1 MTSTVSFKDKLK
13 QIFSVILW
21 DLKGCKASL
30 MVYTILASVFTVII
44 FTLVFVLTAD
54 QTSFSPL
61 FSTESSPKI
70 SLSEKMQVFQVIS
83 SAIIGFLTLIFAI
96 IYTVQIFSYMHN
108 KRKVDFYGSLPIS
121 RARLFLAKYG
131 AAYLFSIIPMLVFM
145 GIIAIASVCTGTLL
159 LPQVTNMYVNFIV
172 GTLACISAYG
182 FLSACCGT
190 TFNTVIMF
198 IAVCACYPLSMVFVR
213 AYIDAFFTGSYTGN
227 FSDSFITN
235 ALNPISAYFGNNL
248 IYWIIFSVVCIALG
262 TLLIMKRRS
271 ERAQTSFA
279 YYIPCHIIKV
289 IVSFLAGM
297 FLGTMFGAIN
307 VFGNGVGGFVF
318 GFILASAPTFLIVH
332 MIFYKGLKQIVR
344 TIPIYAGLAVV
355 VIVGVVLI
363 NLDVFGYNTYVPKSE
378 DVKSAGLICS
388 EYSTVGKNI
397 SKYYTKSAG
406 DFTDEADIKSII
418 NVHNEILTKKKT
430 NTTSKAKFS
439 SVWGSMLYN
448 TLREYAS
455 DEIITVAYKLNSGRT
470 VTRYYSKNLLEM
482 AATFDYE
489 PIDYTDDTYD
499 VDYGYSSSGFTQI
512 YTAAKPVLSS
522 KPYIMKYSGVANA
535 GLNEDFQVS
544 SVTVH
549 ALTKTYS
556 EDSVYSSTIENYG
569 EYSYDE
575 KEKDPKEIAEKNSIM
590 NDINAA
596 FKKDL
601 EADTAYLN
609 GVLYDPFALLY
620 NDDIFYD
627 SSNDE
632 DSVYSF
638 DSLKYI
644 REKYSKDY
652 VCKIQLT
659 YTNYDPEKAKKFIF
673 GTNSTEEYEY
683 YFVPKSYTNT
693 IEVLKKYG
701 LLKADYTLNKNSE
714 YFNVPEYGDYDTVY
728 ER

>member
-21 DLKGCKASL
+21 DLKGCKGSL

-54 QTSFSPL
+54 QTSFSSL
-61 FSTESSPKI
+61 FSTESSQKI

-83 SAIIGFLTLIFAI
+83 SAVIGFLTLIFAI

-131 AAYLFSIIPMLVFM
+131 AAYLFSIVPMLVFM
-145 GIIAIASVCTGTLL
+145 GIIAIASICTGTLL

-213 AYIDAFFTGSYTGN
+213 AYIDAFFTGAYTQT
-227 FSDSFITN
+227 FSKSFITN

-248 IYWIIFSVVCIALG
+248 IYWLVFSAACIAFG

-289 IVSFLAGM
+289 IVSFLTGM
-297 FLGTMFGAIN
+297 FLGTMFGSLN

-355 VIVGVVLI
+355 VIVGVALI

-378 DVKSAGLICS
+378 DVKSAGIILTQHYYPKDKNFSRVMSKSAEDFTSSSDIDS
-388 EYSTVGKNI
+388 IVKIHNNIINSKSTKLKSVGK
-397 SKYYTKSAG
+397 
-406 DFTDEADIKSII
+406 F
-418 NVHNEILTKKKT
+418 KT
-430 NTTSKAKFS
+430 
-439 SVWGSMLYN
+439 VWGFMLYN
-448 TLREYAS
+448 AFDDLSYDDVYA
-455 DEIITVAYKLNSGRT
+455 ITYKLNNGRKVNRFYSASMISLVNSMNT
-470 VTRYYSKNLLEM
+470 VYSDEYYYDDYGSLDTDGINKIANPLISSKTYVTKYSALMNSKANSELGAKYAEVTAM
-482 AATFDYE
+482 VKGSDYASESCINGQKSYFSNSEDEDYE
-489 PIDYTDDTYD
+489 SNKVI
-499 VDYGYSSSGFTQI
+499 
-512 YTAAKPVLSS
+512 
-522 KPYIMKYSGVANA
+522 
-535 GLNEDFQVS
+535 LNELNE
-544 SVTVH
+544 
-549 ALTKTYS
+549 AL
-556 EDSVYSSTIENYG
+556 
-569 EYSYDE
+569 
-575 KEKDPKEIAEKNSIM
+575 
-590 NDINAA
+590 
-596 FKKDL
+596 KKDF
-601 EADTAYLN
+601 EADDRYLN
-609 GVLYDPFALLY
+609 GVLYDPFGIIVDNSY
-620 NDDIFYD
+620 KYEYYD
-627 SSNDE
+627 GYSYSSSEEISPSEEIGSLPQIKQQFSND
-632 DSVYSF
+632 F
-638 DSLKYI
+638 
-644 REKYSKDY
+644 
-652 VCKIQLT
+652 VCKLKIEYKLGEKGFFDLTHSQCEYYYIPKT
-659 YTNYDPEKAKKFIF
+659 YTN
-673 GTNSTEEYEY
+673 TL
-683 YFVPKSYTNT
+683 
-693 IEVLKKYG
+693 EVLKKYG
-701 LLKADYTLNKNSE
+701 LINSDYTINKNSQFYNSYNYE
-714 YFNVPEYGDYDTVY
+714 Y
-728 ER
+728 

>member
-21 DLKGCKASL
+21 DLKGCKGSL

-54 QTSFSPL
+54 QTSFSSL

-83 SAIIGFLTLIFAI
+83 SAVIGFLTLIFAI

-131 AAYLFSIIPMLVFM
+131 AAYLFSIVPMLVFM
-145 GIIAIASVCTGTLL
+145 GIIAIASICTGTLL

-213 AYIDAFFTGSYTGN
+213 AYIDAFFTGAYTQT
-227 FSDSFITN
+227 FSKSFITN

-248 IYWIIFSVVCIALG
+248 IYWLVFSAACIAFG

-289 IVSFLAGM
+289 IVSFLTGM
-297 FLGTMFGAIN
+297 FLGTMFGSIN

-355 VIVGVVLI
+355 VIVGVALI

-378 DVKSAGLICS
+378 DVKSAGIILTQHYYPKDKNFSRVMSKSAEDFTSSSDIDS
-388 EYSTVGKNI
+388 IVKIHNNIINSKSTKLKSVGK
-397 SKYYTKSAG
+397 
-406 DFTDEADIKSII
+406 F
-418 NVHNEILTKKKT
+418 KT
-430 NTTSKAKFS
+430 
-439 SVWGSMLYN
+439 VWGFMLYN
-448 TLREYAS
+448 AFDDLSYDDVYA
-455 DEIITVAYKLNSGRT
+455 ITYKLNNGRKVNRFYSASMISLVNSMNT
-470 VTRYYSKNLLEM
+470 VYSD
-482 AATFDYE
+482 DY
-489 PIDYTDDTYD
+489 D
-499 VDYGYSSSGFTQI
+499 DYGYGSLDTDGI
-512 YTAAKPVLSS
+512 NKIANPLISS
-522 KPYIMKYSGVANA
+522 KTYVTKYSALMNSKANSELGA
-535 GLNEDFQVS
+535 KYAEVTAMVKGSDYASESCINGQKSYFSNSEDEDYESNKVILNELNE
-544 SVTVH
+544 
-549 ALTKTYS
+549 AL
-556 EDSVYSSTIENYG
+556 
-569 EYSYDE
+569 
-575 KEKDPKEIAEKNSIM
+575 
-590 NDINAA
+590 
-596 FKKDL
+596 KKDF
-601 EADTAYLN
+601 EADDRYLN
-609 GVLYDPFALLY
+609 GVLYDPFGIIVDNSY
-620 NDDIFYD
+620 NYEYYD
-627 SSNDE
+627 GYSYSSSEEISPSEEIGSLPQIKQQFSND
-632 DSVYSF
+632 F
-638 DSLKYI
+638 
-644 REKYSKDY
+644 
-652 VCKIQLT
+652 VCKLKIEYKLGEKGFFDLTHSQCEYYYIPKT
-659 YTNYDPEKAKKFIF
+659 YTN
-673 GTNSTEEYEY
+673 TL
-683 YFVPKSYTNT
+683 
-693 IEVLKKYG
+693 EVLKKYG
-701 LLKADYTLNKNSE
+701 LINSDYTINKNSQFYNSYNYE
-714 YFNVPEYGDYDTVY
+714 Y
-728 ER
+728 

>member
-21 DLKGCKASL
+21 DLKGCKGSL

-70 SLSEKMQVFQVIS
+70 SLSEKMQAFQVIS
-83 SAIIGFLTLIFAI
+83 SAVIGFLTLIFAI

-145 GIIAIASVCTGTLL
+145 GIIAIASICTGTLL

-213 AYIDAFFTGSYTGN
+213 AYIDAFFTGAYTQT
-227 FSDSFITN
+227 FSKSFITN

-248 IYWIIFSVVCIALG
+248 IYWIIFSIACVAFG

-289 IVSFLAGM
+289 IVSFLTGM
-297 FLGTMFGAIN
+297 FLGTMFGSLN

-355 VIVGVVLI
+355 VIVGVALI

-378 DVKSAGLICS
+378 DVKSAGIILTQHYYPKDKNFSRVMSKSAEDFTSSSDIDS
-388 EYSTVGKNI
+388 IVKIHNNIINSKSTKLKSVGK
-397 SKYYTKSAG
+397 
-406 DFTDEADIKSII
+406 F
-418 NVHNEILTKKKT
+418 KT
-430 NTTSKAKFS
+430 
-439 SVWGSMLYN
+439 VWGFMLYN
-448 TLREYAS
+448 AFDDLSYDDVYA
-455 DEIITVAYKLNSGRT
+455 ITYKLNNGRKVNRFYSASMISLVNSMNT
-470 VTRYYSKNLLEM
+470 VYSDEYYYDDYGSLDTDGINKIANPLISSKTYVTKYSALMNSKASSELGAKYAEVTAM
-482 AATFDYE
+482 VKGSDYASESCINGQKSYFSNSEDEDYE
-489 PIDYTDDTYD
+489 SNKVI
-499 VDYGYSSSGFTQI
+499 
-512 YTAAKPVLSS
+512 
-522 KPYIMKYSGVANA
+522 
-535 GLNEDFQVS
+535 LNELNE
-544 SVTVH
+544 
-549 ALTKTYS
+549 AL
-556 EDSVYSSTIENYG
+556 
-569 EYSYDE
+569 
-575 KEKDPKEIAEKNSIM
+575 
-590 NDINAA
+590 
-596 FKKDL
+596 KKDF
-601 EADTAYLN
+601 EADDRYLN
-609 GVLYDPFALLY
+609 GVLYDPFGIIVDNSY
-620 NDDIFYD
+620 NYEYYD
-627 SSNDE
+627 GYSYSSSEEISPSEEIGSLPQIKQQFSND
-632 DSVYSF
+632 F
-638 DSLKYI
+638 
-644 REKYSKDY
+644 
-652 VCKIQLT
+652 VCKLKIEYKLGEKGFFDLTHSQCEYYYIPKT
-659 YTNYDPEKAKKFIF
+659 YTN
-673 GTNSTEEYEY
+673 TL
-683 YFVPKSYTNT
+683 
-693 IEVLKKYG
+693 EVLKKYG
-701 LLKADYTLNKNSE
+701 LINSDYTINKNSQFYNSYNYE
-714 YFNVPEYGDYDTVY
+714 Y
-728 ER
+728 

>member
-21 DLKGCKASL
+21 DLKGCKGSL

-54 QTSFSPL
+54 QTSFSSL
-61 FSTESSPKI
+61 FSTESSQKI

-83 SAIIGFLTLIFAI
+83 SAVIGFLTLIFAI

-131 AAYLFSIIPMLVFM
+131 AAYLFSIVPMLVFM
-145 GIIAIASVCTGTLL
+145 GIIAIASICTGTLL

-213 AYIDAFFTGSYTGN
+213 AYIDAFFTGAYTQT
-227 FSDSFITN
+227 FSKSFITN

-248 IYWIIFSVVCIALG
+248 IYWLVFSAACIAFG

-289 IVSFLAGM
+289 IVSFLTGM
-297 FLGTMFGAIN
+297 FLGTMFGSLN

-355 VIVGVVLI
+355 VIVGVALI

-378 DVKSAGLICS
+378 DVKSAGIILTQHYYPKDKNFSRVMSKSAEDFTSSSDIDS
-388 EYSTVGKNI
+388 IVKIHNNIINSKSTKLKSVGK
-397 SKYYTKSAG
+397 
-406 DFTDEADIKSII
+406 F
-418 NVHNEILTKKKT
+418 KT
-430 NTTSKAKFS
+430 
-439 SVWGSMLYN
+439 VWGFMLYN
-448 TLREYAS
+448 AFDDLSYDDVYA
-455 DEIITVAYKLNSGRT
+455 ITYKLNNGRKVNRFYSASMISLVNSMNT
-470 VTRYYSKNLLEM
+470 VYSDEYYYDDYGSFDTDSINKIANPLISSKTYVTKYSALMNSKANSELGAKYAEVTAM
-482 AATFDYE
+482 VKGSDYAAESCINGQKSYFSNSEDEDYE
-489 PIDYTDDTYD
+489 SNKVI
-499 VDYGYSSSGFTQI
+499 
-512 YTAAKPVLSS
+512 
-522 KPYIMKYSGVANA
+522 
-535 GLNEDFQVS
+535 LNELNE
-544 SVTVH
+544 
-549 ALTKTYS
+549 AL
-556 EDSVYSSTIENYG
+556 
-569 EYSYDE
+569 
-575 KEKDPKEIAEKNSIM
+575 
-590 NDINAA
+590 
-596 FKKDL
+596 KKDF
-601 EADTAYLN
+601 EADDRYLN
-609 GVLYDPFALLY
+609 GVLYDPFGIIVDNSY
-620 NDDIFYD
+620 KYEYYD
-627 SSNDE
+627 GYSYSSSEEIGSLPQIKQQFSND
-632 DSVYSF
+632 F
-638 DSLKYI
+638 
-644 REKYSKDY
+644 
-652 VCKIQLT
+652 VCKLKIEYKLGEKGFFDLTHSQCEYYYIPKT
-659 YTNYDPEKAKKFIF
+659 YTN
-673 GTNSTEEYEY
+673 TL
-683 YFVPKSYTNT
+683 
-693 IEVLKKYG
+693 EVLKKYG
-701 LLKADYTLNKNSE
+701 LINSDYTINKNSQFYNSYNYE
-714 YFNVPEYGDYDTVY
+714 Y
-728 ER
+728 

>member
-21 DLKGCKASL
+21 DLKGCKGSL

-83 SAIIGFLTLIFAI
+83 STVIGFLTLIFAI

-145 GIIAIASVCTGTLL
+145 GIIAIASICTGTLL

-213 AYIDAFFTGSYTGN
+213 AYIDAFFTGAYTQT
-227 FSDSFITN
+227 FSKSFITN

-248 IYWIIFSVVCIALG
+248 IYWLVFSAACIAFG

-289 IVSFLAGM
+289 IVSFLTGM
-297 FLGTMFGAIN
+297 FLGTMFGSLN

-355 VIVGVVLI
+355 VIVGVALI

-378 DVKSAGLICS
+378 DVKSAGIILTQHYYPKDKNFSRVMSKSAEDFTSSSDIDS
-388 EYSTVGKNI
+388 IVKIHNNIINSKSTKLKSVGK
-397 SKYYTKSAG
+397 
-406 DFTDEADIKSII
+406 F
-418 NVHNEILTKKKT
+418 KT
-430 NTTSKAKFS
+430 
-439 SVWGSMLYN
+439 VWGFMLYN
-448 TLREYAS
+448 AFDDLSYDDVYA
-455 DEIITVAYKLNSGRT
+455 ITYKLNNGRKVNRFYSASMISLVNSMNT
-470 VTRYYSKNLLEM
+470 VYSDEYYYDDYGSFDTDGINKIANPLISSKTYVTKYSALMNSKANSELGAKYAEVTAM
-482 AATFDYE
+482 VKGSDYASESCINGQKSYFSNSEDEDYE
-489 PIDYTDDTYD
+489 SNKVI
-499 VDYGYSSSGFTQI
+499 
-512 YTAAKPVLSS
+512 
-522 KPYIMKYSGVANA
+522 
-535 GLNEDFQVS
+535 LNELNE
-544 SVTVH
+544 
-549 ALTKTYS
+549 AL
-556 EDSVYSSTIENYG
+556 
-569 EYSYDE
+569 
-575 KEKDPKEIAEKNSIM
+575 
-590 NDINAA
+590 
-596 FKKDL
+596 KKDF
-601 EADTAYLN
+601 EADDRYLN
-609 GVLYDPFALLY
+609 GVLYDPFGIIVDNSY
-620 NDDIFYD
+620 NYEYYD
-627 SSNDE
+627 GYSYSSSEEISPSEEIGSLPQIKQQFSND
-632 DSVYSF
+632 F
-638 DSLKYI
+638 
-644 REKYSKDY
+644 
-652 VCKIQLT
+652 VCKLKIEYKLGEKGFFDLTHSQCEYYYIPKT
-659 YTNYDPEKAKKFIF
+659 YTN
-673 GTNSTEEYEY
+673 TL
-683 YFVPKSYTNT
+683 
-693 IEVLKKYG
+693 EVLKKYG
-701 LLKADYTLNKNSE
+701 LINSDYTINKNSQFYNSYNYE
-714 YFNVPEYGDYDTVY
+714 Y
-728 ER
+728 

>member
-21 DLKGCKASL
+21 DLKGCKGSL

-54 QTSFSPL
+54 QTSFSSL

-83 SAIIGFLTLIFAI
+83 SAVIGFLTLIFAI

-131 AAYLFSIIPMLVFM
+131 AAYLFSIVPMLVFM
-145 GIIAIASVCTGTLL
+145 GIIAIASICTGTLL

-213 AYIDAFFTGSYTGN
+213 AYIDAFFTGAYTQT
-227 FSDSFITN
+227 FSKSFITN

-248 IYWIIFSVVCIALG
+248 IYWIIFSIACVAFG

-289 IVSFLAGM
+289 IVSFLTGM
-297 FLGTMFGAIN
+297 FLGTMFGSLN

-355 VIVGVVLI
+355 VIVGVALI

-378 DVKSAGLICS
+378 DVKSAGIILTQHYYPKDKNFSRVMSKSAEDFTSSSDIDS
-388 EYSTVGKNI
+388 IVKIHNNIINSKSTKLKSVGK
-397 SKYYTKSAG
+397 
-406 DFTDEADIKSII
+406 F
-418 NVHNEILTKKKT
+418 KT
-430 NTTSKAKFS
+430 
-439 SVWGSMLYN
+439 VWGFMLYN
-448 TLREYAS
+448 AFDDLSYDDVYA
-455 DEIITVAYKLNSGRT
+455 ITYKLNNGRKVNRFYSASMISLVNSMNT
-470 VTRYYSKNLLEM
+470 VYSDEYYYDDYGSFDTDGINKIANPLISSKTYVTKYSALMNSKANSELGAKYAEVTAM
-482 AATFDYE
+482 VKGSDYAAESCINGKKSYFSNSEDEDYE
-489 PIDYTDDTYD
+489 SNKVI
-499 VDYGYSSSGFTQI
+499 
-512 YTAAKPVLSS
+512 
-522 KPYIMKYSGVANA
+522 
-535 GLNEDFQVS
+535 LNELNE
-544 SVTVH
+544 
-549 ALTKTYS
+549 AL
-556 EDSVYSSTIENYG
+556 
-569 EYSYDE
+569 
-575 KEKDPKEIAEKNSIM
+575 
-590 NDINAA
+590 
-596 FKKDL
+596 KKDF
-601 EADTAYLN
+601 EADDRYLN
-609 GVLYDPFALLY
+609 GVLYDPFGIIVDNSY
-620 NDDIFYD
+620 KYEYYD
-627 SSNDE
+627 GYSYSSSEEISPSEEIGSLPQIKQQFSND
-632 DSVYSF
+632 F
-638 DSLKYI
+638 
-644 REKYSKDY
+644 
-652 VCKIQLT
+652 VCKLKIEYKLGEKGFFDLTHSQCEYYYIPKT
-659 YTNYDPEKAKKFIF
+659 YTN
-673 GTNSTEEYEY
+673 TL
-683 YFVPKSYTNT
+683 
-693 IEVLKKYG
+693 EVLKKYG
-701 LLKADYTLNKNSE
+701 LINSDYTINKNSQFYNSYNYE
-714 YFNVPEYGDYDTVY
+714 Y
-728 ER
+728 

>member
-21 DLKGCKASL
+21 DLKGCKGSL

-54 QTSFSPL
+54 QTSFSSL

-83 SAIIGFLTLIFAI
+83 SAVIGFLTLIFAI

-131 AAYLFSIIPMLVFM
+131 AAYLFSIVPMLVFM
-145 GIIAIASVCTGTLL
+145 GIIAIASICTGTLL

-213 AYIDAFFTGSYTGN
+213 AYIDAFFTGAYTQT
-227 FSDSFITN
+227 FSKSFITN

-248 IYWIIFSVVCIALG
+248 IYWLVFSAACIAFG

-289 IVSFLAGM
+289 IVSFLTGM
-297 FLGTMFGAIN
+297 FLGTMFGSLN

-355 VIVGVVLI
+355 VIVGVALI

-378 DVKSAGLICS
+378 DVKSAGIILTQHYYPKDKNFSRVMSKSAEDFTSSSDIDS
-388 EYSTVGKNI
+388 IVKIHNNIINSKSTKLKSVGK
-397 SKYYTKSAG
+397 
-406 DFTDEADIKSII
+406 F
-418 NVHNEILTKKKT
+418 KT
-430 NTTSKAKFS
+430 
-439 SVWGSMLYN
+439 VWGFMLYN
-448 TLREYAS
+448 AFDDLSYDDVYA
-455 DEIITVAYKLNSGRT
+455 ITYKLNNGRKVNRFYSASMISLVNSMNT
-470 VTRYYSKNLLEM
+470 VYSDEYYYDDYGSLDTDGINKIANPLISSKTYVTKYSALMNSKANSELGAKYAEVTAM
-482 AATFDYE
+482 VKGSDYAAESCINGQKSYFSNSEDEDYE
-489 PIDYTDDTYD
+489 SNKVI
-499 VDYGYSSSGFTQI
+499 
-512 YTAAKPVLSS
+512 
-522 KPYIMKYSGVANA
+522 
-535 GLNEDFQVS
+535 LNELNE
-544 SVTVH
+544 
-549 ALTKTYS
+549 AL
-556 EDSVYSSTIENYG
+556 
-569 EYSYDE
+569 
-575 KEKDPKEIAEKNSIM
+575 
-590 NDINAA
+590 
-596 FKKDL
+596 KKDF
-601 EADTAYLN
+601 EADDRYLN
-609 GVLYDPFALLY
+609 GVLYDPFGIIVDNSY
-620 NDDIFYD
+620 NYEYYD
-627 SSNDE
+627 GYSYSSSEEISPSEEIGSLPQIKQQFSND
-632 DSVYSF
+632 F
-638 DSLKYI
+638 
-644 REKYSKDY
+644 
-652 VCKIQLT
+652 VCKLKIEYKLGEKGFFDLTHSQCEYYYIPKT
-659 YTNYDPEKAKKFIF
+659 YTN
-673 GTNSTEEYEY
+673 TL
-683 YFVPKSYTNT
+683 
-693 IEVLKKYG
+693 EVLKKYG
-701 LLKADYTLNKNSE
+701 LINSDYTINKNSQFYNSYNYE
-714 YFNVPEYGDYDTVY
+714 Y
-728 ER
+728 

>member
-21 DLKGCKASL
+21 DLKGCKGSL

-54 QTSFSPL
+54 QTSFSSL

-83 SAIIGFLTLIFAI
+83 STVIGFLTLIFAI

-145 GIIAIASVCTGTLL
+145 GIIAIASICTGTLL

-213 AYIDAFFTGSYTGN
+213 AYIDAFFTGAYTQT
-227 FSDSFITN
+227 FSKSFITN

-248 IYWIIFSVVCIALG
+248 IYWLVFSAACIAFG

-289 IVSFLAGM
+289 IVSFLTGM
-297 FLGTMFGAIN
+297 FLGTMFGSLN

-355 VIVGVVLI
+355 VIVGVALI

-378 DVKSAGLICS
+378 DVKSAGIILTQHYYPKDKNFSRVMSKSAEDFTSSSDIDS
-388 EYSTVGKNI
+388 IVKIHNNIINSKSTKLKSVGK
-397 SKYYTKSAG
+397 
-406 DFTDEADIKSII
+406 F
-418 NVHNEILTKKKT
+418 KT
-430 NTTSKAKFS
+430 
-439 SVWGSMLYN
+439 VWGFMLYN
-448 TLREYAS
+448 AFDDLSYDDVYA
-455 DEIITVAYKLNSGRT
+455 ITYKLNNGRKVNRFYSASMISLVNSMNT
-470 VTRYYSKNLLEM
+470 VYSDEYYYDDYGSFDTDGINKIANPLISSKTYVTKYSALMNSKANSELGAKYAEVTAM
-482 AATFDYE
+482 VKGSDYASESCINGQKSYFSNSEDEDYE
-489 PIDYTDDTYD
+489 SNKVI
-499 VDYGYSSSGFTQI
+499 
-512 YTAAKPVLSS
+512 
-522 KPYIMKYSGVANA
+522 
-535 GLNEDFQVS
+535 LNELNE
-544 SVTVH
+544 
-549 ALTKTYS
+549 AL
-556 EDSVYSSTIENYG
+556 
-569 EYSYDE
+569 
-575 KEKDPKEIAEKNSIM
+575 
-590 NDINAA
+590 
-596 FKKDL
+596 KKDF
-601 EADTAYLN
+601 EADDRYLN
-609 GVLYDPFALLY
+609 GVLYDPFGIIVDNSY
-620 NDDIFYD
+620 NYEYYD
-627 SSNDE
+627 GYSYSSSEEISPSEEIGSLPQIKQQFSND
-632 DSVYSF
+632 F
-638 DSLKYI
+638 
-644 REKYSKDY
+644 
-652 VCKIQLT
+652 VCKLKIEYKLGEKGFFDLTHSQCEYYYIPKT
-659 YTNYDPEKAKKFIF
+659 YTN
-673 GTNSTEEYEY
+673 TL
-683 YFVPKSYTNT
+683 
-693 IEVLKKYG
+693 EVLKKYG
-701 LLKADYTLNKNSE
+701 LINSDYTINKNSQFYNSYNYE
-714 YFNVPEYGDYDTVY
+714 Y
-728 ER
+728 

>member
-21 DLKGCKASL
+21 DLKGCKGSL

-54 QTSFSPL
+54 QTSFSSL

-83 SAIIGFLTLIFAI
+83 SAVIGFLTLIFAI

-131 AAYLFSIIPMLVFM
+131 AAYLFSIVPMLVFM
-145 GIIAIASVCTGTLL
+145 GIIAIASICTGTLL

-213 AYIDAFFTGSYTGN
+213 AYIDAFFTGAYTQT
-227 FSDSFITN
+227 FSKSFITN

-248 IYWIIFSVVCIALG
+248 IYWLVFSAACIAFG

-289 IVSFLAGM
+289 IVSFLTGM
-297 FLGTMFGAIN
+297 FLGTMFGSLN

-355 VIVGVVLI
+355 VIVGVALI

-378 DVKSAGLICS
+378 DVKSAGIILTQHYYPKDKNFSRVMSKSAEDFTSSSDIDS
-388 EYSTVGKNI
+388 IVKIHNNIINSKSTKLKSVGK
-397 SKYYTKSAG
+397 
-406 DFTDEADIKSII
+406 F
-418 NVHNEILTKKKT
+418 KT
-430 NTTSKAKFS
+430 
-439 SVWGSMLYN
+439 VWGFMLYN
-448 TLREYAS
+448 AFDDLSYDDVYA
-455 DEIITVAYKLNSGRT
+455 ITYKLNNGRKVNRFYSASMISLVNSMNT
-470 VTRYYSKNLLEM
+470 VYSD
-482 AATFDYE
+482 DY
-489 PIDYTDDTYD
+489 D
-499 VDYGYSSSGFTQI
+499 DYGYGYGYGSLDTDGI
-512 YTAAKPVLSS
+512 NKIANPLISS
-522 KPYIMKYSGVANA
+522 KTYVTKYSALMNSKANSELGA
-535 GLNEDFQVS
+535 KYAEVTAMVKGSDYAAESCINGQKSYFSNSEDEDYESNKVILNELNE
-544 SVTVH
+544 
-549 ALTKTYS
+549 AL
-556 EDSVYSSTIENYG
+556 
-569 EYSYDE
+569 
-575 KEKDPKEIAEKNSIM
+575 
-590 NDINAA
+590 
-596 FKKDL
+596 KKDF
-601 EADTAYLN
+601 EADDRYLN
-609 GVLYDPFALLY
+609 GVLYDPFGIIVDNSY
-620 NDDIFYD
+620 NYEYYD
-627 SSNDE
+627 GYSYSSSEEISPSEEIGSLPQIKQQFSND
-632 DSVYSF
+632 F
-638 DSLKYI
+638 
-644 REKYSKDY
+644 
-652 VCKIQLT
+652 VCKLKIEYKLGEKGFFDLTHSQCEYYYIPKT
-659 YTNYDPEKAKKFIF
+659 YTN
-673 GTNSTEEYEY
+673 TL
-683 YFVPKSYTNT
+683 
-693 IEVLKKYG
+693 EVLKKYG
-701 LLKADYTLNKNSE
+701 LINSDYTINKNSQFYKSYNYE
-714 YFNVPEYGDYDTVY
+714 Y
-728 ER
+728 

>member
-21 DLKGCKASL
+21 DLKGCKGSL

-54 QTSFSPL
+54 QTSFSSL
-61 FSTESSPKI
+61 FSTESSQKI

-83 SAIIGFLTLIFAI
+83 SAVIGFLTLIFAI

-145 GIIAIASVCTGTLL
+145 GIIAIASICTGTLL

-213 AYIDAFFTGSYTGN
+213 AYIDAFFTGAYTQT
-227 FSDSFITN
+227 FSKSFITN

-248 IYWIIFSVVCIALG
+248 IYWLVFSAACIAFG

-289 IVSFLAGM
+289 IVSFLTGM
-297 FLGTMFGAIN
+297 FLGTMFGSLN

-355 VIVGVVLI
+355 VIVGVALI

-378 DVKSAGLICS
+378 DVKSAGIILTQHYYPKDKNFSRVMSKSAEDFTSSSDIDS
-388 EYSTVGKNI
+388 IVKIHNNIINSKSTKLKSVGK
-397 SKYYTKSAG
+397 
-406 DFTDEADIKSII
+406 F
-418 NVHNEILTKKKT
+418 KT
-430 NTTSKAKFS
+430 
-439 SVWGSMLYN
+439 VWGFMLYN
-448 TLREYAS
+448 AFDDLSYDDVYA
-455 DEIITVAYKLNSGRT
+455 ITYKLNNGRKVNRFYSASMISLVNSMNT
-470 VTRYYSKNLLEM
+470 VYSDDYYDDYDLDTDGINKIANPLISSKTYVTKYSALMNSKANSELGAKYAEVTAM
-482 AATFDYE
+482 VKGSDYASESCINGQKSYFSNSEDEDYE
-489 PIDYTDDTYD
+489 SNKVI
-499 VDYGYSSSGFTQI
+499 
-512 YTAAKPVLSS
+512 
-522 KPYIMKYSGVANA
+522 
-535 GLNEDFQVS
+535 LNELNE
-544 SVTVH
+544 
-549 ALTKTYS
+549 AL
-556 EDSVYSSTIENYG
+556 
-569 EYSYDE
+569 
-575 KEKDPKEIAEKNSIM
+575 
-590 NDINAA
+590 
-596 FKKDL
+596 KKDF
-601 EADTAYLN
+601 EADDRYLN
-609 GVLYDPFALLY
+609 GVLYDPFGIIVDNSY
-620 NDDIFYD
+620 NYEYYD
-627 SSNDE
+627 GYSYSSSEEISPSEEIGSLPQIKQQFSND
-632 DSVYSF
+632 F
-638 DSLKYI
+638 
-644 REKYSKDY
+644 
-652 VCKIQLT
+652 VCKLKIEYKLGEKGFFDLTHSQCEYYYIPKT
-659 YTNYDPEKAKKFIF
+659 YTN
-673 GTNSTEEYEY
+673 TL
-683 YFVPKSYTNT
+683 
-693 IEVLKKYG
+693 EVLKKYG
-701 LLKADYTLNKNSE
+701 LINSDYTINKNSQFYNSYNYE
-714 YFNVPEYGDYDTVY
+714 Y
-728 ER
+728 

>member
-21 DLKGCKASL
+21 DLKGCKGSL

-54 QTSFSPL
+54 QTSFSSL

-83 SAIIGFLTLIFAI
+83 SAVIGFLTLIFAI

-131 AAYLFSIIPMLVFM
+131 AAYLFSIVPMLVFM
-145 GIIAIASVCTGTLL
+145 GIIAIASICTGTLL

-213 AYIDAFFTGSYTGN
+213 AYIDAFFTGAYTQT
-227 FSDSFITN
+227 FSKSFITN

-248 IYWIIFSVVCIALG
+248 IYWIIFSIACVAFG

-289 IVSFLAGM
+289 IVSFLTGM
-297 FLGTMFGAIN
+297 FLGTMFGSLN

-355 VIVGVVLI
+355 VIVGVALI
-363 NLDVFGYNTYVPKSE
+363 NLDVLGYNTYVPKSE
-378 DVKSAGLICS
+378 DVKSAGIILTQHYYPKDKNFSRVMSKSAEDFTSSSDIDS
-388 EYSTVGKNI
+388 IVKIHNNIINSKSTKLKSVGK
-397 SKYYTKSAG
+397 
-406 DFTDEADIKSII
+406 F
-418 NVHNEILTKKKT
+418 KT
-430 NTTSKAKFS
+430 
-439 SVWGSMLYN
+439 VWGFMLYN
-448 TLREYAS
+448 AFDDLSYDDVYA
-455 DEIITVAYKLNSGRT
+455 ITYKLNNGRKVNRFYSASMISLVNSMNT
-470 VTRYYSKNLLEM
+470 VYSDEYYYDDYSSFDTDGINKIANPLISSKTYVTKYSALMNSKANSELGAKYAEVTAM
-482 AATFDYE
+482 VKGSDYASESCINGQKSYFSNSEDEDYE
-489 PIDYTDDTYD
+489 SNKVI
-499 VDYGYSSSGFTQI
+499 
-512 YTAAKPVLSS
+512 
-522 KPYIMKYSGVANA
+522 
-535 GLNEDFQVS
+535 LNELNE
-544 SVTVH
+544 
-549 ALTKTYS
+549 AL
-556 EDSVYSSTIENYG
+556 
-569 EYSYDE
+569 
-575 KEKDPKEIAEKNSIM
+575 
-590 NDINAA
+590 
-596 FKKDL
+596 KKDF
-601 EADTAYLN
+601 EADDRYLN
-609 GVLYDPFALLY
+609 GVLYDPFGIIVDNSY
-620 NDDIFYD
+620 NYEYYD
-627 SSNDE
+627 GYSYSSSEEISPSEEIGSLPQIKQQFSND
-632 DSVYSF
+632 F
-638 DSLKYI
+638 
-644 REKYSKDY
+644 
-652 VCKIQLT
+652 VCKLKIEYKLGEKGFFDLTHSQCEYYYIPKT
-659 YTNYDPEKAKKFIF
+659 YTN
-673 GTNSTEEYEY
+673 TL
-683 YFVPKSYTNT
+683 
-693 IEVLKKYG
+693 EVLKKYG
-701 LLKADYTLNKNSE
+701 LINSDYTINKNSQFYNSYNYE
-714 YFNVPEYGDYDTVY
+714 Y
-728 ER
+728 

>member
-21 DLKGCKASL
+21 DLKGCKGSL

-83 SAIIGFLTLIFAI
+83 STVIGFLTLIFAI

-145 GIIAIASVCTGTLL
+145 GIIAIASICTGTLL

-213 AYIDAFFTGSYTGN
+213 AYIDAFFTGAYTQT
-227 FSDSFITN
+227 FSKSFITN

-248 IYWIIFSVVCIALG
+248 IYWLVFSAACIAFG

-289 IVSFLAGM
+289 IVSFLTGM
-297 FLGTMFGAIN
+297 FLGTMFGSLN

-355 VIVGVVLI
+355 VIVGVALI

-378 DVKSAGLICS
+378 DVKSAGIILTQHYYPKDKNFSRVMSKSAEDFTSSSDIDS
-388 EYSTVGKNI
+388 IVKIHNNIINSKSTKLKSVGK
-397 SKYYTKSAG
+397 
-406 DFTDEADIKSII
+406 F
-418 NVHNEILTKKKT
+418 KT
-430 NTTSKAKFS
+430 
-439 SVWGSMLYN
+439 VWGFMLYN
-448 TLREYAS
+448 AFDDLSYDDVYA
-455 DEIITVAYKLNSGRT
+455 ITYKLNNGRKVNRFYSASMISLVNSMNT
-470 VTRYYSKNLLEM
+470 VYSD
-482 AATFDYE
+482 DY
-489 PIDYTDDTYD
+489 
-499 VDYGYSSSGFTQI
+499 DYGYGYGSLDTDGI
-512 YTAAKPVLSS
+512 NKIANPLISS
-522 KPYIMKYSGVANA
+522 KTYVTKYSALMNSKANSELGA
-535 GLNEDFQVS
+535 KYAVVTAMVKGSDYAAESCINGKKSYFSNSEDEDYESNKVILNELNE
-544 SVTVH
+544 
-549 ALTKTYS
+549 AL
-556 EDSVYSSTIENYG
+556 
-569 EYSYDE
+569 
-575 KEKDPKEIAEKNSIM
+575 
-590 NDINAA
+590 
-596 FKKDL
+596 KKDF
-601 EADTAYLN
+601 EADDRYLN
-609 GVLYDPFALLY
+609 GVLYDPFGIIVDNSY
-620 NDDIFYD
+620 NYEYYD
-627 SSNDE
+627 GYSYSSSEEISPSEEIGSLPQIKQQFSND
-632 DSVYSF
+632 F
-638 DSLKYI
+638 
-644 REKYSKDY
+644 
-652 VCKIQLT
+652 VCKLKIEYKLGEKGFFDLTHSQCEYYYIPKT
-659 YTNYDPEKAKKFIF
+659 YTN
-673 GTNSTEEYEY
+673 TL
-683 YFVPKSYTNT
+683 
-693 IEVLKKYG
+693 EVLKKYG
-701 LLKADYTLNKNSE
+701 LINSDYTINKNSQFYNSYNYE
-714 YFNVPEYGDYDTVY
+714 Y
-728 ER
+728 

>member
-21 DLKGCKASL
+21 DLKGCKGSL

-54 QTSFSPL
+54 QTSFSSL

-83 SAIIGFLTLIFAI
+83 SAVIGFLTLIFAI

-131 AAYLFSIIPMLVFM
+131 AAYLFSIVPMLVFM
-145 GIIAIASVCTGTLL
+145 GIIAIASICTGTLL

-213 AYIDAFFTGSYTGN
+213 AYIDAFFTGAYTQT
-227 FSDSFITN
+227 FSKSFITN

-248 IYWIIFSVVCIALG
+248 IYWIIFSIACVAFG

-289 IVSFLAGM
+289 IVSFLTGM
-297 FLGTMFGAIN
+297 FLGTMFGSLN

-355 VIVGVVLI
+355 VIVGVALI

-378 DVKSAGLICS
+378 DVKSAGIILTQHYYPKDKNFSRVMSKSAEDFTSSSDIDS
-388 EYSTVGKNI
+388 IVKIHNNIINSKSTKLKSVGK
-397 SKYYTKSAG
+397 
-406 DFTDEADIKSII
+406 F
-418 NVHNEILTKKKT
+418 KT
-430 NTTSKAKFS
+430 
-439 SVWGSMLYN
+439 VWGFMLYN
-448 TLREYAS
+448 AFDDLSYDDVYA
-455 DEIITVAYKLNSGRT
+455 ITYKLNNGRKVNRFYSASMISLVNSMNT
-470 VTRYYSKNLLEM
+470 VYSDEYYYDDYGSFDTDGINKIANPLISSKTYVTKYSALMNSKANSELGAKYAEVTAM
-482 AATFDYE
+482 VKGSDYASESCINGQKSYFSNSEDEDYE
-489 PIDYTDDTYD
+489 SNKVI
-499 VDYGYSSSGFTQI
+499 
-512 YTAAKPVLSS
+512 
-522 KPYIMKYSGVANA
+522 
-535 GLNEDFQVS
+535 LNELNE
-544 SVTVH
+544 
-549 ALTKTYS
+549 AL
-556 EDSVYSSTIENYG
+556 
-569 EYSYDE
+569 
-575 KEKDPKEIAEKNSIM
+575 
-590 NDINAA
+590 
-596 FKKDL
+596 KKDF
-601 EADTAYLN
+601 EADDRYLN
-609 GVLYDPFALLY
+609 GVLYDPFGIIVDNSY
-620 NDDIFYD
+620 NYEYYD
-627 SSNDE
+627 GYSYSSSEEISPSEEIGSLPQIKQQFSND
-632 DSVYSF
+632 F
-638 DSLKYI
+638 
-644 REKYSKDY
+644 
-652 VCKIQLT
+652 VCKLKIEYKLGEKGFFDLTHSQCEYYYIPKT
-659 YTNYDPEKAKKFIF
+659 YTN
-673 GTNSTEEYEY
+673 TL
-683 YFVPKSYTNT
+683 
-693 IEVLKKYG
+693 EVLKKYG
-701 LLKADYTLNKNSE
+701 LINSDYTINKNSQFYNSYNYE
-714 YFNVPEYGDYDTVY
+714 Y
-728 ER
+728 

>member
-21 DLKGCKASL
+21 DLKGCKGSL

-54 QTSFSPL
+54 QTSFSSL

-83 SAIIGFLTLIFAI
+83 SAVIGFLTLIFAI

-145 GIIAIASVCTGTLL
+145 GIIAIASICTGTLL

-213 AYIDAFFTGSYTGN
+213 AYIDAFFTGAYTQT
-227 FSDSFITN
+227 FSKSFITN

-248 IYWIIFSVVCIALG
+248 IYWIIFSIACVAFG

-289 IVSFLAGM
+289 IVSFLTGM
-297 FLGTMFGAIN
+297 FLGTMFGSLN

-355 VIVGVVLI
+355 VIVGVALI

-378 DVKSAGLICS
+378 DVKSAGIILTQHYYPKDKNFSRVMSKSAEDFTSSSDIDS
-388 EYSTVGKNI
+388 IVKIHNNIINSKSTKLKSVGK
-397 SKYYTKSAG
+397 
-406 DFTDEADIKSII
+406 F
-418 NVHNEILTKKKT
+418 KT
-430 NTTSKAKFS
+430 
-439 SVWGSMLYN
+439 VWGFMLYN
-448 TLREYAS
+448 AFDDLSYDDVYA
-455 DEIITVAYKLNSGRT
+455 ITYKLNNGRKVNRFYSASMISLVNSMNT
-470 VTRYYSKNLLEM
+470 VYS
-482 AATFDYE
+482 D
-489 PIDYTDDTYD
+489 
-499 VDYGYSSSGFTQI
+499 DYGYGYGSLDTDGI
-512 YTAAKPVLSS
+512 NKIANPLISS
-522 KPYIMKYSGVANA
+522 KTYVTKYSALMNSKANSELGA
-535 GLNEDFQVS
+535 KYAEVTAMVKGSDYASESCINGQKSYFSNSEDEDYESNKVILNELNE
-544 SVTVH
+544 
-549 ALTKTYS
+549 AL
-556 EDSVYSSTIENYG
+556 
-569 EYSYDE
+569 
-575 KEKDPKEIAEKNSIM
+575 
-590 NDINAA
+590 
-596 FKKDL
+596 KKDF
-601 EADTAYLN
+601 EADDRYLN
-609 GVLYDPFALLY
+609 GVLYDPFGIIVDNSY
-620 NDDIFYD
+620 KYEYYD
-627 SSNDE
+627 GYSYSSSEEISPSEEIGSLPQIKQQFSND
-632 DSVYSF
+632 F
-638 DSLKYI
+638 
-644 REKYSKDY
+644 
-652 VCKIQLT
+652 VCKLKIEYKLGEKGFFDLTHSQCEYYYIPKT
-659 YTNYDPEKAKKFIF
+659 YTN
-673 GTNSTEEYEY
+673 TL
-683 YFVPKSYTNT
+683 
-693 IEVLKKYG
+693 EVLKKYG
-701 LLKADYTLNKNSE
+701 LINSDYTINKNSQFYNSYNYE
-714 YFNVPEYGDYDTVY
+714 Y
-728 ER
+728 

>member
-21 DLKGCKASL
+21 DLKGCKGSL

-54 QTSFSPL
+54 QTSFSSL

-83 SAIIGFLTLIFAI
+83 SAVIGFLTLIFAI

-131 AAYLFSIIPMLVFM
+131 AAYLFSIVPMLVFM
-145 GIIAIASVCTGTLL
+145 GIIAIASICTGTLL

-213 AYIDAFFTGSYTGN
+213 AYIDAFFTGAYTQT
-227 FSDSFITN
+227 FSKSFITN

-248 IYWIIFSVVCIALG
+248 IYWIIFSIACVAFG

-289 IVSFLAGM
+289 IVSFLTGM
-297 FLGTMFGAIN
+297 FLGTMFGSLN

-355 VIVGVVLI
+355 VIVGVALI

-378 DVKSAGLICS
+378 DVKSAGIILTQHYYPKDKNFSRVMSKSAEDFTSSSDIDS
-388 EYSTVGKNI
+388 IVKIHNNIINSKSTKLKSVGK
-397 SKYYTKSAG
+397 
-406 DFTDEADIKSII
+406 F
-418 NVHNEILTKKKT
+418 KT
-430 NTTSKAKFS
+430 
-439 SVWGSMLYN
+439 VWGFMLYN
-448 TLREYAS
+448 AFDDLSYDDVYA
-455 DEIITVAYKLNSGRT
+455 ITYKLNNGRKVNRFYSASMISLVNSMNT
-470 VTRYYSKNLLEM
+470 VYSDEYYYDDYGSFDTDGINKIANPLISSKTYVTKYSALMNSKANSELGAKYAEVTAM
-482 AATFDYE
+482 VKGSDYAAESCINGQKSYFSNFEDEDYE
-489 PIDYTDDTYD
+489 SNKVI
-499 VDYGYSSSGFTQI
+499 
-512 YTAAKPVLSS
+512 
-522 KPYIMKYSGVANA
+522 
-535 GLNEDFQVS
+535 LNELNE
-544 SVTVH
+544 
-549 ALTKTYS
+549 AL
-556 EDSVYSSTIENYG
+556 
-569 EYSYDE
+569 
-575 KEKDPKEIAEKNSIM
+575 
-590 NDINAA
+590 
-596 FKKDL
+596 KKDF
-601 EADTAYLN
+601 EADDRYLN
-609 GVLYDPFALLY
+609 GVLYDPFGIIVDNSY
-620 NDDIFYD
+620 NYEYYD
-627 SSNDE
+627 GYSYSSSEEISPSEEIGSLPQIKQQFSND
-632 DSVYSF
+632 F
-638 DSLKYI
+638 
-644 REKYSKDY
+644 
-652 VCKIQLT
+652 VCKLKIEYKLGEKGFFDLTHSQCEYYYIPKT
-659 YTNYDPEKAKKFIF
+659 YTN
-673 GTNSTEEYEY
+673 TL
-683 YFVPKSYTNT
+683 
-693 IEVLKKYG
+693 EVLKKYG
-701 LLKADYTLNKNSE
+701 LINSDYTINKNSQFYNSYNYE
-714 YFNVPEYGDYDTVY
+714 Y
-728 ER
+728 

>member
-21 DLKGCKASL
+21 DLKGCKGSL

-54 QTSFSPL
+54 QTSFSSL

-83 SAIIGFLTLIFAI
+83 SAVIGFLTLIFAI

-131 AAYLFSIIPMLVFM
+131 AAYLFSIVPMLVFM
-145 GIIAIASVCTGTLL
+145 GIIAIASICTGTLL

-213 AYIDAFFTGSYTGN
+213 AYIDAFFTGAYTQT
-227 FSDSFITN
+227 FSKSFITN

-248 IYWIIFSVVCIALG
+248 IYWIIFSIACVAFG

-289 IVSFLAGM
+289 IVSFLTGM
-297 FLGTMFGAIN
+297 FLGTMFGSLN

-355 VIVGVVLI
+355 VIVGVALI

-378 DVKSAGLICS
+378 DVKSAGIILTQHYYPKDKNFSRVMSKSAEDFTSSSDIDS
-388 EYSTVGKNI
+388 IVKIHNNIINSKSTKLKSVGK
-397 SKYYTKSAG
+397 
-406 DFTDEADIKSII
+406 F
-418 NVHNEILTKKKT
+418 KT
-430 NTTSKAKFS
+430 
-439 SVWGSMLYN
+439 VWGFMLYN
-448 TLREYAS
+448 AFDDLSYDDVYA
-455 DEIITVAYKLNSGRT
+455 ITYKLNNGRKVNRFYSASMISLVNSMNT
-470 VTRYYSKNLLEM
+470 VYSDEYYYDDYGSLDTDGINKIANPLISSKTYVTKYSALMNSKANSELGAKYAEVTAM
-482 AATFDYE
+482 VKGSDYAAESCINGKKSYFSNSEDEDYE
-489 PIDYTDDTYD
+489 SNKVI
-499 VDYGYSSSGFTQI
+499 
-512 YTAAKPVLSS
+512 
-522 KPYIMKYSGVANA
+522 
-535 GLNEDFQVS
+535 LNELNE
-544 SVTVH
+544 
-549 ALTKTYS
+549 AL
-556 EDSVYSSTIENYG
+556 
-569 EYSYDE
+569 
-575 KEKDPKEIAEKNSIM
+575 
-590 NDINAA
+590 
-596 FKKDL
+596 KKDF
-601 EADTAYLN
+601 EADDRYLN
-609 GVLYDPFALLY
+609 GVLYDPFGIIVDNSY
-620 NDDIFYD
+620 KYEYYD
-627 SSNDE
+627 GYSYSSSEEISPSEEIGSLPQIKQQFSND
-632 DSVYSF
+632 F
-638 DSLKYI
+638 
-644 REKYSKDY
+644 
-652 VCKIQLT
+652 VCKLKIEYKLGEKGFFDLTHSQCEYYYIPKT
-659 YTNYDPEKAKKFIF
+659 YTN
-673 GTNSTEEYEY
+673 TL
-683 YFVPKSYTNT
+683 
-693 IEVLKKYG
+693 EVLKKYG
-701 LLKADYTLNKNSE
+701 LINSDYTINKNSQFYNSYNYE
-714 YFNVPEYGDYDTVY
+714 Y
-728 ER
+728 

>member
-21 DLKGCKASL
+21 DLKGCKGSL

-54 QTSFSPL
+54 QTSFSSL

-83 SAIIGFLTLIFAI
+83 STVIGFLTLIFAI

-145 GIIAIASVCTGTLL
+145 GIIAIASICTGTLL

-213 AYIDAFFTGSYTGN
+213 AYIDAFFTGAYTQT
-227 FSDSFITN
+227 FSKSFITN

-248 IYWIIFSVVCIALG
+248 IYWLVFSAACIAFG

-289 IVSFLAGM
+289 IVSFLTGM
-297 FLGTMFGAIN
+297 FLGTMFGSLN

-355 VIVGVVLI
+355 VIVGVALI

-378 DVKSAGLICS
+378 DVKSAGIILTQHYYPKDKNFSRVMSKSAEDFTSSSDIDS
-388 EYSTVGKNI
+388 IVKIHNNIINSKSTKLKSVGK
-397 SKYYTKSAG
+397 
-406 DFTDEADIKSII
+406 F
-418 NVHNEILTKKKT
+418 KT
-430 NTTSKAKFS
+430 
-439 SVWGSMLYN
+439 VWGFMLYN
-448 TLREYAS
+448 AFDDLSYDDVYA
-455 DEIITVAYKLNSGRT
+455 ITYKLNNGRKVNRFYSASMISLVNSMNT
-470 VTRYYSKNLLEM
+470 VYSDEYYYDDYGSFDTDGINKIANPLISSKTYVTKYSALMNSKANSELGAKYAEVTAM
-482 AATFDYE
+482 VKGSDYAAESCINGQKSYFSNSEDEDYE
-489 PIDYTDDTYD
+489 SNKVI
-499 VDYGYSSSGFTQI
+499 
-512 YTAAKPVLSS
+512 
-522 KPYIMKYSGVANA
+522 
-535 GLNEDFQVS
+535 LNELNE
-544 SVTVH
+544 
-549 ALTKTYS
+549 AL
-556 EDSVYSSTIENYG
+556 
-569 EYSYDE
+569 
-575 KEKDPKEIAEKNSIM
+575 
-590 NDINAA
+590 
-596 FKKDL
+596 KKDF
-601 EADTAYLN
+601 EADDRYLN
-609 GVLYDPFALLY
+609 GVLYDPFGIIVDNSY
-620 NDDIFYD
+620 NYEYYD
-627 SSNDE
+627 GYSYSSSEEISPSEEIGSLPQIKQQFSND
-632 DSVYSF
+632 F
-638 DSLKYI
+638 
-644 REKYSKDY
+644 
-652 VCKIQLT
+652 VCKLKIEYKLGEKGFFDLTHSQCEYYYIPKT
-659 YTNYDPEKAKKFIF
+659 YTN
-673 GTNSTEEYEY
+673 TL
-683 YFVPKSYTNT
+683 
-693 IEVLKKYG
+693 EVLKKYG
-701 LLKADYTLNKNSE
+701 LINSDYTINKNSQFYNSYNYE
-714 YFNVPEYGDYDTVY
+714 Y
-728 ER
+728 

>member
-21 DLKGCKASL
+21 DLRGCKGSL

-54 QTSFSPL
+54 QTSFSSL

-145 GIIAIASVCTGTLL
+145 GIIAIASICTGTLL

-213 AYIDAFFTGSYTGN
+213 AYIDAFFTGAYTQT
-227 FSDSFITN
+227 FSKSFITN

-248 IYWIIFSVVCIALG
+248 IYWLVFSAACIAFG

-289 IVSFLAGM
+289 IVSFLTGM
-297 FLGTMFGAIN
+297 FLGTMFGSIN

-355 VIVGVVLI
+355 VIVGVALI

-378 DVKSAGLICS
+378 DVKSAGIILTQHYYPKDKNFSRVMSKSAEDFTSSSDIDS
-388 EYSTVGKNI
+388 IVKIHNNIINSKSTKLKSVGK
-397 SKYYTKSAG
+397 
-406 DFTDEADIKSII
+406 F
-418 NVHNEILTKKKT
+418 KT
-430 NTTSKAKFS
+430 
-439 SVWGSMLYN
+439 VWGCMLYN
-448 TLREYAS
+448 AFDDLSYDEVYA
-455 DEIITVAYKLNSGRT
+455 ITYKLNNGRKVNRFYSASMISLINSWNT
-470 VTRYYSKNLLEM
+470 VYSDDYDDNYGSLDTNGINKIANPLISSKTYVTKYSALMNSKANSELGAKYAEVTAM
-482 AATFDYE
+482 VKGSDYASESCINGQKSYFSNSEDEDYE
-489 PIDYTDDTYD
+489 SNKVI
-499 VDYGYSSSGFTQI
+499 
-512 YTAAKPVLSS
+512 
-522 KPYIMKYSGVANA
+522 
-535 GLNEDFQVS
+535 LNELNE
-544 SVTVH
+544 
-549 ALTKTYS
+549 AL
-556 EDSVYSSTIENYG
+556 
-569 EYSYDE
+569 
-575 KEKDPKEIAEKNSIM
+575 
-590 NDINAA
+590 
-596 FKKDL
+596 KKDF
-601 EADTAYLN
+601 EADDRYLN
-609 GVLYDPFALLY
+609 GVLYDPFGIIVDNSY
-620 NDDIFYD
+620 KYEYYD
-627 SSNDE
+627 GYSYSSSEEISPSEEIGSLPQIKQQFSND
-632 DSVYSF
+632 F
-638 DSLKYI
+638 
-644 REKYSKDY
+644 
-652 VCKIQLT
+652 VCKLKIEYKLGEKGFFDLTHSQCEYYYIPKT
-659 YTNYDPEKAKKFIF
+659 YTN
-673 GTNSTEEYEY
+673 TL
-683 YFVPKSYTNT
+683 
-693 IEVLKKYG
+693 EVLKKYG
-701 LLKADYTLNKNSE
+701 LINSDYTINKNSQFYNSYNYE
-714 YFNVPEYGDYDTVY
+714 Y
-728 ER
+728 

>member
-21 DLKGCKASL
+21 DLKGCKGSL

-54 QTSFSPL
+54 QTSFSSL

-83 SAIIGFLTLIFAI
+83 SAVIGFLTLIFAI

-131 AAYLFSIIPMLVFM
+131 AAYLFSIVPMLVFM
-145 GIIAIASVCTGTLL
+145 GIIAIASICTGTLL

-213 AYIDAFFTGSYTGN
+213 AYIDAFFTGAYTQT
-227 FSDSFITN
+227 FSKSFITN

-248 IYWIIFSVVCIALG
+248 IYWLVFSAACIAFG

-289 IVSFLAGM
+289 IVSFLTGM
-297 FLGTMFGAIN
+297 FLGTMFGSLN

-355 VIVGVVLI
+355 VIVGVALI

-378 DVKSAGLICS
+378 DVKSAGIILTQHYYPKDKNFSRVMSKSAEDFTSSSDIDS
-388 EYSTVGKNI
+388 IVKIHNNIINSKSTKLKSVGK
-397 SKYYTKSAG
+397 
-406 DFTDEADIKSII
+406 F
-418 NVHNEILTKKKT
+418 KT
-430 NTTSKAKFS
+430 
-439 SVWGSMLYN
+439 VWGFMLYN
-448 TLREYAS
+448 AFDDLSYDDVYA
-455 DEIITVAYKLNSGRT
+455 ITYKLNNGRKVNRFYSASMISLVNSMNT
-470 VTRYYSKNLLEM
+470 VYSDEYYYDDYGSLDTDGINKIANPLISSKTYVTKYSALMNSKANSELGAKYAEVTAM
-482 AATFDYE
+482 VKGSDYASESCINGQKSYFSNSEDEDYE
-489 PIDYTDDTYD
+489 SNKVI
-499 VDYGYSSSGFTQI
+499 
-512 YTAAKPVLSS
+512 
-522 KPYIMKYSGVANA
+522 
-535 GLNEDFQVS
+535 LNELNE
-544 SVTVH
+544 
-549 ALTKTYS
+549 AL
-556 EDSVYSSTIENYG
+556 
-569 EYSYDE
+569 
-575 KEKDPKEIAEKNSIM
+575 
-590 NDINAA
+590 
-596 FKKDL
+596 KKDF
-601 EADTAYLN
+601 EADDRYLN
-609 GVLYDPFALLY
+609 GVLYDPFGIIVDNSY
-620 NDDIFYD
+620 NYEYYD
-627 SSNDE
+627 GYSYSSSEEISPSEEIGSLPQIKQQFSND
-632 DSVYSF
+632 F
-638 DSLKYI
+638 
-644 REKYSKDY
+644 
-652 VCKIQLT
+652 VCKLKIEYKLGEKGFFDLTHSQCEYYYIPKT
-659 YTNYDPEKAKKFIF
+659 YTN
-673 GTNSTEEYEY
+673 TL
-683 YFVPKSYTNT
+683 
-693 IEVLKKYG
+693 EVLKKYG
-701 LLKADYTLNKNSE
+701 LINSDYTINKNSQFYNSYNYE
-714 YFNVPEYGDYDTVY
+714 Y
-728 ER
+728 

>member
-21 DLKGCKASL
+21 DLRGCKGSL

-54 QTSFSPL
+54 QTSFSSL

-83 SAIIGFLTLIFAI
+83 SAVIGFLTLIFAI

-131 AAYLFSIIPMLVFM
+131 AAYLFSIVPMLVFM
-145 GIIAIASVCTGTLL
+145 GIIAIASICTGTLL

-213 AYIDAFFTGSYTGN
+213 AYIDAFFTGAYTQT
-227 FSDSFITN
+227 FSKSFITN

-248 IYWIIFSVVCIALG
+248 IYWLVFSAACIAFG

-289 IVSFLAGM
+289 IVSFLTGM
-297 FLGTMFGAIN
+297 FLGTMFGSLN

-355 VIVGVVLI
+355 VIVGVALI

-378 DVKSAGLICS
+378 DVKSAGIILTQHYYPKDKNFSRVMSKSAEDFTSSSDIDS
-388 EYSTVGKNI
+388 IVKIHNNIINSKSTKLKSVGK
-397 SKYYTKSAG
+397 
-406 DFTDEADIKSII
+406 F
-418 NVHNEILTKKKT
+418 KT
-430 NTTSKAKFS
+430 
-439 SVWGSMLYN
+439 VWGFMLYN
-448 TLREYAS
+448 AFDDLSYDDVYA
-455 DEIITVAYKLNSGRT
+455 ITYKLNNGRKVNRFYSASMISLVNSMNT
-470 VTRYYSKNLLEM
+470 VYSD
-482 AATFDYE
+482 DY
-489 PIDYTDDTYD
+489 
-499 VDYGYSSSGFTQI
+499 DYGYGYGSLDTDGI
-512 YTAAKPVLSS
+512 NKIANPLISS
-522 KPYIMKYSGVANA
+522 KTYVTKYSALMNSKANSELGA
-535 GLNEDFQVS
+535 KYAVVTAMVKGSDYAAESCINGKKSYFSNSEDEDYESNKVILNELNE
-544 SVTVH
+544 
-549 ALTKTYS
+549 AL
-556 EDSVYSSTIENYG
+556 
-569 EYSYDE
+569 
-575 KEKDPKEIAEKNSIM
+575 
-590 NDINAA
+590 
-596 FKKDL
+596 KKDF
-601 EADTAYLN
+601 EADDRYLN
-609 GVLYDPFALLY
+609 GVLYDPFGIIVDNSY
-620 NDDIFYD
+620 NYEYYD
-627 SSNDE
+627 GYSYSSSEEISPSEEIGSLPQIKQQFSND
-632 DSVYSF
+632 F
-638 DSLKYI
+638 
-644 REKYSKDY
+644 
-652 VCKIQLT
+652 VCKLKIEYKLGEKGFFDLTHSQCEYYYIPKT
-659 YTNYDPEKAKKFIF
+659 YTN
-673 GTNSTEEYEY
+673 TL
-683 YFVPKSYTNT
+683 
-693 IEVLKKYG
+693 EVLKKYG
-701 LLKADYTLNKNSE
+701 LINSDYTINKNSQFYNSYNYE
-714 YFNVPEYGDYDTVY
+714 Y
-728 ER
+728 

>member
-21 DLKGCKASL
+21 DLKGCKGSL

-54 QTSFSPL
+54 QTSFSSL

-83 SAIIGFLTLIFAI
+83 SAVIGFLTLIFAI

-131 AAYLFSIIPMLVFM
+131 AAYLFSIVPMLVFM
-145 GIIAIASVCTGTLL
+145 GIIAIASICTGTLL

-213 AYIDAFFTGSYTGN
+213 AYIDAFFTGAYTQT
-227 FSDSFITN
+227 FSKSFITN

-248 IYWIIFSVVCIALG
+248 IYWIIFSIACVAFG

-289 IVSFLAGM
+289 IVSFLTGM
-297 FLGTMFGAIN
+297 FLGTMFGSLN

-355 VIVGVVLI
+355 VIVGVALI

-378 DVKSAGLICS
+378 DVKSAGIILTQHYYPKDKNFSRVMSKSAEDFTSSSDIDS
-388 EYSTVGKNI
+388 IVKIHNNIINSKSTKLKSVGK
-397 SKYYTKSAG
+397 
-406 DFTDEADIKSII
+406 F
-418 NVHNEILTKKKT
+418 KT
-430 NTTSKAKFS
+430 
-439 SVWGSMLYN
+439 VWGFMLYN
-448 TLREYAS
+448 AFDDLSYDDVYA
-455 DEIITVAYKLNSGRT
+455 ITYKLNNGRKVNRFYSASMISLVNSMNT
-470 VTRYYSKNLLEM
+470 VYSDEYYYDDYGSFDTDGINKIANPLISSKTYVTKYSALMNSKANSELGAKYAEVTAM
-482 AATFDYE
+482 VKGSDYASESCINGQKSYFSNSEDEDYE
-489 PIDYTDDTYD
+489 SNKVI
-499 VDYGYSSSGFTQI
+499 
-512 YTAAKPVLSS
+512 
-522 KPYIMKYSGVANA
+522 
-535 GLNEDFQVS
+535 LNELNE
-544 SVTVH
+544 
-549 ALTKTYS
+549 AL
-556 EDSVYSSTIENYG
+556 
-569 EYSYDE
+569 
-575 KEKDPKEIAEKNSIM
+575 
-590 NDINAA
+590 
-596 FKKDL
+596 KKDF
-601 EADTAYLN
+601 EADDRYLN
-609 GVLYDPFALLY
+609 GVLYDPFGIIVDNSY
-620 NDDIFYD
+620 KYEYYD
-627 SSNDE
+627 GYSYSSSEEISPSEEIGSLPQIKQQFSND
-632 DSVYSF
+632 F
-638 DSLKYI
+638 
-644 REKYSKDY
+644 
-652 VCKIQLT
+652 VCKLKIEYKLGEKGFFDLTHSQCEYYYIPKT
-659 YTNYDPEKAKKFIF
+659 YTN
-673 GTNSTEEYEY
+673 TL
-683 YFVPKSYTNT
+683 
-693 IEVLKKYG
+693 EVLKKYG
-701 LLKADYTLNKNSE
+701 LINSDYTINKNSQFYNSYNYE
-714 YFNVPEYGDYDTVY
+714 Y
-728 ER
+728 

>member
-21 DLKGCKASL
+21 DLKGCKGSL
-30 MVYTILASVFTVII
+30 MVYTILATVFTVII

-83 SAIIGFLTLIFAI
+83 SAVIGFLTLIFAI

-131 AAYLFSIIPMLVFM
+131 AAYLFSIVPMLVFM
-145 GIIAIASVCTGTLL
+145 GIIAIASICTGTLL

-213 AYIDAFFTGSYTGN
+213 AYIDAFFTGAYTQT
-227 FSDSFITN
+227 FSKSFITN

-248 IYWIIFSVVCIALG
+248 IYWLVFSAACIAFG

-289 IVSFLAGM
+289 IVSFLTGM
-297 FLGTMFGAIN
+297 FLGTMFGSLN

-355 VIVGVVLI
+355 VIVGVALI

-378 DVKSAGLICS
+378 DVKSAGIILTQHYYPKDKNFSRVMSKSAEDFTSSSDIDS
-388 EYSTVGKNI
+388 IVKIHNNIINSKSTKLKSVGK
-397 SKYYTKSAG
+397 
-406 DFTDEADIKSII
+406 F
-418 NVHNEILTKKKT
+418 KT
-430 NTTSKAKFS
+430 
-439 SVWGSMLYN
+439 VWGFMLYN
-448 TLREYAS
+448 AFDDLSYDDVYA
-455 DEIITVAYKLNSGRT
+455 ITYKLNNGRKVNRFYSASMISLVNSMNT
-470 VTRYYSKNLLEM
+470 VYSDEYYYDDYGSFDTDGINKIANPLISSKTYVTKYSALMNSKANSELGAKYAEVTAM
-482 AATFDYE
+482 VKGSDYAAESCINGQKSYFSNSEDEDYE
-489 PIDYTDDTYD
+489 SNKVI
-499 VDYGYSSSGFTQI
+499 
-512 YTAAKPVLSS
+512 
-522 KPYIMKYSGVANA
+522 
-535 GLNEDFQVS
+535 LNELNE
-544 SVTVH
+544 
-549 ALTKTYS
+549 AL
-556 EDSVYSSTIENYG
+556 
-569 EYSYDE
+569 
-575 KEKDPKEIAEKNSIM
+575 
-590 NDINAA
+590 
-596 FKKDL
+596 KKDF
-601 EADTAYLN
+601 EADDRYLN
-609 GVLYDPFALLY
+609 GVLYDPFGIIVDNSY
-620 NDDIFYD
+620 NYEYYD
-627 SSNDE
+627 GYSYSSSEEISPSEEIGSLPQIKQQFSND
-632 DSVYSF
+632 F
-638 DSLKYI
+638 
-644 REKYSKDY
+644 
-652 VCKIQLT
+652 VCKLKIEYKLGEKGFFDLTHSQCEYYYIPKT
-659 YTNYDPEKAKKFIF
+659 YTN
-673 GTNSTEEYEY
+673 TL
-683 YFVPKSYTNT
+683 
-693 IEVLKKYG
+693 EVLKKYG
-701 LLKADYTLNKNSE
+701 LINSDYTINKNSQFYNSYNYE
-714 YFNVPEYGDYDTVY
+714 Y
-728 ER
+728 

>member
-21 DLKGCKASL
+21 DLKGCKGSL

-54 QTSFSPL
+54 QTSFSSL
-61 FSTESSPKI
+61 FSTESSQKI

-145 GIIAIASVCTGTLL
+145 GIIAIASICTGTLL

-213 AYIDAFFTGSYTGN
+213 AYIDAFFTGAYTQT
-227 FSDSFITN
+227 FSKSFITN

-248 IYWIIFSVVCIALG
+248 IYWLVFSAACIAFG

-289 IVSFLAGM
+289 IVSFLTGM
-297 FLGTMFGAIN
+297 FLGTMFGSLN

-355 VIVGVVLI
+355 VIVGVALI

-378 DVKSAGLICS
+378 DVKSAGIILTQHYYPKDKNFSRVMSKSAEDFTSSSDIDS
-388 EYSTVGKNI
+388 IVKIHNNIINSKSTKLKSVGK
-397 SKYYTKSAG
+397 
-406 DFTDEADIKSII
+406 F
-418 NVHNEILTKKKT
+418 KT
-430 NTTSKAKFS
+430 
-439 SVWGSMLYN
+439 VWGFMLYN
-448 TLREYAS
+448 AFDDLSYDDVYA
-455 DEIITVAYKLNSGRT
+455 ITYKLNNGRKVNRFYSASMISLVNSMNT
-470 VTRYYSKNLLEM
+470 VYSDEYYYDDYGSLDTDGINKIANPLISSKTYVTKYSALMNSKANSELGAKYAEVTAM
-482 AATFDYE
+482 VKGGDYAAESCINGQKSYFSNSEDEDYE
-489 PIDYTDDTYD
+489 SNKVI
-499 VDYGYSSSGFTQI
+499 
-512 YTAAKPVLSS
+512 
-522 KPYIMKYSGVANA
+522 
-535 GLNEDFQVS
+535 LNELNE
-544 SVTVH
+544 
-549 ALTKTYS
+549 AL
-556 EDSVYSSTIENYG
+556 
-569 EYSYDE
+569 
-575 KEKDPKEIAEKNSIM
+575 
-590 NDINAA
+590 
-596 FKKDL
+596 KKDF
-601 EADTAYLN
+601 EADDRYLN
-609 GVLYDPFALLY
+609 GVLYDPFGIIVDNSY
-620 NDDIFYD
+620 NYEYYD
-627 SSNDE
+627 GYSYSSSEEISPSEEIGSLPQIKQQFSND
-632 DSVYSF
+632 F
-638 DSLKYI
+638 
-644 REKYSKDY
+644 
-652 VCKIQLT
+652 VCKLKIEYKLGEKGFFDLTHSQCEYYYIPKT
-659 YTNYDPEKAKKFIF
+659 YTN
-673 GTNSTEEYEY
+673 TL
-683 YFVPKSYTNT
+683 
-693 IEVLKKYG
+693 EVLKKYG
-701 LLKADYTLNKNSE
+701 LINSDYTINKNSQFYNSYNYE
-714 YFNVPEYGDYDTVY
+714 Y
-728 ER
+728 

>member
-21 DLKGCKASL
+21 DLKGCKGSL

-54 QTSFSPL
+54 QTSFSSL

-83 SAIIGFLTLIFAI
+83 SAVIGFLTLIFAI

-131 AAYLFSIIPMLVFM
+131 AAYLFSIVPMLVFM
-145 GIIAIASVCTGTLL
+145 GIIAIASICTGTLL

-213 AYIDAFFTGSYTGN
+213 AYIDAFFTGAYTQT
-227 FSDSFITN
+227 FSKSFITN

-248 IYWIIFSVVCIALG
+248 IYWLVFSAACIAFG

-289 IVSFLAGM
+289 IVSFLTGM
-297 FLGTMFGAIN
+297 FLGTMFGSLN

-355 VIVGVVLI
+355 VIVGVALI

-378 DVKSAGLICS
+378 DVKSAGIILTQHYYPKDKNFSRVMSKSAEDFTSSSDIDS
-388 EYSTVGKNI
+388 IVKIHNNIINSKSTKLKSVGK
-397 SKYYTKSAG
+397 
-406 DFTDEADIKSII
+406 F
-418 NVHNEILTKKKT
+418 KT
-430 NTTSKAKFS
+430 
-439 SVWGSMLYN
+439 VWGFMLYN
-448 TLREYAS
+448 AFDDLSYDDVYA
-455 DEIITVAYKLNSGRT
+455 ITYKLNNGRKVNRFYSASMISLVNSMNT
-470 VTRYYSKNLLEM
+470 VYSD
-482 AATFDYE
+482 DY
-489 PIDYTDDTYD
+489 D
-499 VDYGYSSSGFTQI
+499 DYGYGSLDTDGI
-512 YTAAKPVLSS
+512 NKIANLLISS
-522 KPYIMKYSGVANA
+522 KTYVTKYSALMNSKANSELGA
-535 GLNEDFQVS
+535 KYAEVTAMVKGSDYAAESCINGQKSYFSNSEDEDYESNKVILNELNE
-544 SVTVH
+544 
-549 ALTKTYS
+549 AL
-556 EDSVYSSTIENYG
+556 
-569 EYSYDE
+569 
-575 KEKDPKEIAEKNSIM
+575 
-590 NDINAA
+590 
-596 FKKDL
+596 KKDF
-601 EADTAYLN
+601 EADDRYLN
-609 GVLYDPFALLY
+609 GVLYDPFGIIVDNSY
-620 NDDIFYD
+620 NYEYYD
-627 SSNDE
+627 GYSYSSSEEISPSEEIGSLPQIKQQFSND
-632 DSVYSF
+632 F
-638 DSLKYI
+638 
-644 REKYSKDY
+644 
-652 VCKIQLT
+652 VCKLKIEYKLGEKGFFDLTHSQCEYYYIPKT
-659 YTNYDPEKAKKFIF
+659 YTN
-673 GTNSTEEYEY
+673 TL
-683 YFVPKSYTNT
+683 
-693 IEVLKKYG
+693 EVLKKYG
-701 LLKADYTLNKNSE
+701 LINSDYTINKNSQFYNSYNYE
-714 YFNVPEYGDYDTVY
+714 Y
-728 ER
+728 

>member
-21 DLKGCKASL
+21 DLKGCKGSL

-54 QTSFSPL
+54 QTSFSSL
-61 FSTESSPKI
+61 FSTESSQKI

-83 SAIIGFLTLIFAI
+83 SAVIGFLTLIFAI

-145 GIIAIASVCTGTLL
+145 GIIAIASICTGTLL

-213 AYIDAFFTGSYTGN
+213 AYIDAFFTGAYTQT
-227 FSDSFITN
+227 FSKSFITN

-248 IYWIIFSVVCIALG
+248 IYWLVFSAACIAFG

-289 IVSFLAGM
+289 IVSFLTGM
-297 FLGTMFGAIN
+297 FLGTMFGSLN

-355 VIVGVVLI
+355 VIVGVALI

-378 DVKSAGLICS
+378 DVKSAGIILTQHYYPKDKNFSRVMSKSAEDFTSSSDIDS
-388 EYSTVGKNI
+388 IVKIHNNIINSKSTKLKSVGK
-397 SKYYTKSAG
+397 
-406 DFTDEADIKSII
+406 F
-418 NVHNEILTKKKT
+418 KT
-430 NTTSKAKFS
+430 
-439 SVWGSMLYN
+439 VWGFMLYN
-448 TLREYAS
+448 AFDDLSYDDVYA
-455 DEIITVAYKLNSGRT
+455 ITYKLNNGRKVNRFYSASMISLVNSMNT
-470 VTRYYSKNLLEM
+470 VYSD
-482 AATFDYE
+482 DY
-489 PIDYTDDTYD
+489 DD
-499 VDYGYSSSGFTQI
+499 DYGYGYGSLDTDGI
-512 YTAAKPVLSS
+512 NKIANPLISS
-522 KPYIMKYSGVANA
+522 KTYVTKYSALMNSKANSELGA
-535 GLNEDFQVS
+535 KYAEVTAMVKGSDYASESCINGQKSYFSNSEDEDYESNKVILNELNE
-544 SVTVH
+544 
-549 ALTKTYS
+549 AL
-556 EDSVYSSTIENYG
+556 
-569 EYSYDE
+569 
-575 KEKDPKEIAEKNSIM
+575 
-590 NDINAA
+590 
-596 FKKDL
+596 KKDF
-601 EADTAYLN
+601 EADDRYLN
-609 GVLYDPFALLY
+609 GVLYDPFGIIVDNSY
-620 NDDIFYD
+620 NYEYYD
-627 SSNDE
+627 GYSYSSSEEISPSEEIGSLPQIKQQFSND
-632 DSVYSF
+632 F
-638 DSLKYI
+638 
-644 REKYSKDY
+644 
-652 VCKIQLT
+652 VCKLKIEYKLGEKGFFDLTHSQCEYYYIPKT
-659 YTNYDPEKAKKFIF
+659 YTN
-673 GTNSTEEYEY
+673 TL
-683 YFVPKSYTNT
+683 
-693 IEVLKKYG
+693 EVLKKYG
-701 LLKADYTLNKNSE
+701 LINSDYTINKNSQFYNSYNYE
-714 YFNVPEYGDYDTVY
+714 Y
-728 ER
+728 

>member
-13 QIFSVILW
+13 QILSVILW
-21 DLKGCKASL
+21 DLKGCKGSL
-30 MVYTILASVFTVII
+30 MVYGILASVATVIV
-44 FTLVFVLTAD
+44 FTLVFVLTAEK
-54 QTSFSPL
+54 TTFATITVNENGISSIPL
-61 FSTESSPKI
+61 T
-70 SLSEKMQVFQVIS
+70 EKMQIFQGFA
-83 SAIIGFLTLIFAI
+83 SAIIGVLTLVFSI

-121 RARLFLAKYG
+121 RARLFLAKCG
-131 AAYLFSIIPMLVFM
+131 AAYLFSIVPMLVFM
-145 GIIAIASVCTGTLL
+145 GIIAIVSICTGTFMTSE
-159 LPQVTNMYVNFIV
+159 VTHMYLNFVI

-190 TFNTVIMF
+190 TFNTIIMF
-198 IAVCACYPLSMVFVR
+198 IAVCVCYPLSMIFVR

-248 IYWIIFSVVCIALG
+248 IYWIIFSVVCIAFG

-297 FLGTMFGAIN
+297 FLGTMFGSLN
-307 VFGNGVGGFVF
+307 VFGYGYAGFVF

-332 MIFYKGLKQIVR
+332 MIFYKGVKQILR
-344 TIPIYAGLAVV
+344 TLPIYGGLAVV
-355 VIVGVVLI
+355 VIASVAVI
-363 NLDVFGYNTYVPKSE
+363 NFDVFGYNNFVPKAE
-378 DVKSAGLICS
+378 DVKSAGLISS
-388 EYSTVGKNI
+388 EHSTVGKDI

-406 DFTDEADIKSII
+406 DFTDEVDIKSII

-470 VTRYYSKNLLEM
+470 VTRYYSQNLLEM

-499 VDYGYSSSGFTQI
+499 AEYSYSSYGFTQI

-556 EDSVYSSTIENYG
+556 EDSIYSSTIENYG

-575 KEKDPKEIAEKNSIM
+575 KEKDPKVIAAKNSIM
-590 NDINAA
+590 NEINAA

-620 NDDIFYD
+620 NDDIYYD
-627 SSNDE
+627 SSYDE

-638 DSLKYI
+638 YSLKYI

-652 VCKIQLT
+652 VCKIQLK
-659 YTNYDPEKAKKFIF
+659 YTNDDPEKAKNFIF
-673 GTNSTEEYEY
+673 GTDRTEYEY

-701 LLKADYTLNKNSE
+701 LLKADYTLNENSE
-714 YFNVPEYGDYDTVY
+714 YFNGSEYSDYDTVY

>member
-21 DLKGCKASL
+21 DLKGCKGSL

-54 QTSFSPL
+54 QTSFSSL

-83 SAIIGFLTLIFAI
+83 SAVIGFLTLIFAI

-131 AAYLFSIIPMLVFM
+131 AAYLFSIVPMLVFM
-145 GIIAIASVCTGTLL
+145 GIIAIASICTGTLL

-213 AYIDAFFTGSYTGN
+213 AYIDAFFTGAYTQT
-227 FSDSFITN
+227 FSKSFITN

-248 IYWIIFSVVCIALG
+248 IYWIIFSIACVAFG

-289 IVSFLAGM
+289 IVSFLTGM
-297 FLGTMFGAIN
+297 FLGTMFGSLN

-355 VIVGVVLI
+355 VIVGVALI

-378 DVKSAGLICS
+378 DVKSAGIILTQHYYPKDKNFSRVMSKSAEDFTSSSDIDS
-388 EYSTVGKNI
+388 IVKIHNNIINSKSTKLKSVGK
-397 SKYYTKSAG
+397 
-406 DFTDEADIKSII
+406 F
-418 NVHNEILTKKKT
+418 KT
-430 NTTSKAKFS
+430 
-439 SVWGSMLYN
+439 VWGFMLYN
-448 TLREYAS
+448 AFDDLSYDDVYA
-455 DEIITVAYKLNSGRT
+455 ITYKLNNGRKVNRFYSASMISLVNSMNT
-470 VTRYYSKNLLEM
+470 VYSDDYDDGYGSLDTDGINKIANPLISSKTYVTKYSALMNSKANSELGAKYAEVTAM
-482 AATFDYE
+482 VKGSDYASESCINGQKSYFSNSEDEDYE
-489 PIDYTDDTYD
+489 SNKVI
-499 VDYGYSSSGFTQI
+499 
-512 YTAAKPVLSS
+512 
-522 KPYIMKYSGVANA
+522 
-535 GLNEDFQVS
+535 LNELNE
-544 SVTVH
+544 
-549 ALTKTYS
+549 AL
-556 EDSVYSSTIENYG
+556 
-569 EYSYDE
+569 
-575 KEKDPKEIAEKNSIM
+575 
-590 NDINAA
+590 
-596 FKKDL
+596 KKDF
-601 EADTAYLN
+601 EADDRYLN
-609 GVLYDPFALLY
+609 GVLYDPFGIIVDNSY
-620 NDDIFYD
+620 NYEYYD
-627 SSNDE
+627 GYSYSSSEEISPSEEIGSLPQIKQQFSND
-632 DSVYSF
+632 F
-638 DSLKYI
+638 
-644 REKYSKDY
+644 
-652 VCKIQLT
+652 VCKLKIEYKLGEKGFFDLTHSQCEYYYIPKT
-659 YTNYDPEKAKKFIF
+659 YTN
-673 GTNSTEEYEY
+673 TL
-683 YFVPKSYTNT
+683 
-693 IEVLKKYG
+693 EVLKKYG
-701 LLKADYTLNKNSE
+701 LINSDYTINKNSQFYNSYNYE
-714 YFNVPEYGDYDTVY
+714 Y
-728 ER
+728 

>member
-21 DLKGCKASL
+21 DLKGCKGSL

-54 QTSFSPL
+54 QTSFSSL
-61 FSTESSPKI
+61 FSTESSQKI

-83 SAIIGFLTLIFAI
+83 SAVIGFLTLIFAI

-131 AAYLFSIIPMLVFM
+131 AAYLFSIVPMLVFM
-145 GIIAIASVCTGTLL
+145 GIIAIASICTGTLL

-213 AYIDAFFTGSYTGN
+213 AYIDAFFTGAYTQT
-227 FSDSFITN
+227 FSKSFITN

-248 IYWIIFSVVCIALG
+248 IYWLVFSAACIAFG

-289 IVSFLAGM
+289 IVSFLTGM
-297 FLGTMFGAIN
+297 FLGTMFGSLN

-355 VIVGVVLI
+355 VIVGVALI

-378 DVKSAGLICS
+378 DVKSAGIILTQHYYPKDKNFSRVMSKSAEDFTSSSDIDS
-388 EYSTVGKNI
+388 IVKIHNNIINSKSTKLKSVGK
-397 SKYYTKSAG
+397 
-406 DFTDEADIKSII
+406 F
-418 NVHNEILTKKKT
+418 KT
-430 NTTSKAKFS
+430 
-439 SVWGSMLYN
+439 VWGFMLYN
-448 TLREYAS
+448 AFDDLSYDDVYA
-455 DEIITVAYKLNSGRT
+455 ITYKLNNGRKVNRFYSASMISLVNSMNT
-470 VTRYYSKNLLEM
+470 VYSD
-482 AATFDYE
+482 DY
-489 PIDYTDDTYD
+489 D
-499 VDYGYSSSGFTQI
+499 DYGYGSLDTDGI
-512 YTAAKPVLSS
+512 NKIANPLISS
-522 KPYIMKYSGVANA
+522 KTYVTKYSALMNSKANSELGA
-535 GLNEDFQVS
+535 KYAEVTAMVKGSDYAAESCINGQKSYFSNSEDEDYESNKVILNELNE
-544 SVTVH
+544 
-549 ALTKTYS
+549 AL
-556 EDSVYSSTIENYG
+556 
-569 EYSYDE
+569 
-575 KEKDPKEIAEKNSIM
+575 
-590 NDINAA
+590 
-596 FKKDL
+596 KKDF
-601 EADTAYLN
+601 EADDRYLN
-609 GVLYDPFALLY
+609 GVLYDPFGIIVDNSY
-620 NDDIFYD
+620 KYEYYD
-627 SSNDE
+627 GYSYSSSEEISPSEEIGSLPQIKQQFSND
-632 DSVYSF
+632 F
-638 DSLKYI
+638 
-644 REKYSKDY
+644 
-652 VCKIQLT
+652 VCKLKIEYKLGEKGFFDLTHSQCEYYYIPKT
-659 YTNYDPEKAKKFIF
+659 YTN
-673 GTNSTEEYEY
+673 TL
-683 YFVPKSYTNT
+683 
-693 IEVLKKYG
+693 EVLKKYG
-701 LLKADYTLNKNSE
+701 LINSDYTINKNSQFYNSYNYE
-714 YFNVPEYGDYDTVY
+714 Y
-728 ER
+728 

>member
-21 DLKGCKASL
+21 DLRGCKGSL

-54 QTSFSPL
+54 QTSFSSL

-83 SAIIGFLTLIFAI
+83 SAVIGFLTLIFAI

-131 AAYLFSIIPMLVFM
+131 AAYLFSIVPMLVFM
-145 GIIAIASVCTGTLL
+145 GIIAIASICTGTLL

-213 AYIDAFFTGSYTGN
+213 AYIDAFFTGAYTQT
-227 FSDSFITN
+227 FSKSFITN

-248 IYWIIFSVVCIALG
+248 IYWLVFSAACIAFG

-289 IVSFLAGM
+289 IVSFLTGM
-297 FLGTMFGAIN
+297 FLGTMFGSLN

-355 VIVGVVLI
+355 VIVGVALI

-378 DVKSAGLICS
+378 DVKSAGIILTQHYYPKDKNFSRVMSKSAEDFTSSSDIDS
-388 EYSTVGKNI
+388 IVKIHNNIINSKSTKLKSVGK
-397 SKYYTKSAG
+397 
-406 DFTDEADIKSII
+406 F
-418 NVHNEILTKKKT
+418 KT
-430 NTTSKAKFS
+430 
-439 SVWGSMLYN
+439 VWGFMLYN
-448 TLREYAS
+448 AFDDLSYDDVYA
-455 DEIITVAYKLNSGRT
+455 ITYKLNNGRKVNRFYSASMISLVNSMNT
-470 VTRYYSKNLLEM
+470 VYSDEYYYDDYGSLDTDGINKIANPLISSKTYVTKYSALMNSKANSELGAKYAEVTAM
-482 AATFDYE
+482 VKGSDYAAESCINGQKSYFSNSEDEDYE
-489 PIDYTDDTYD
+489 SNKVI
-499 VDYGYSSSGFTQI
+499 
-512 YTAAKPVLSS
+512 
-522 KPYIMKYSGVANA
+522 
-535 GLNEDFQVS
+535 LNELNE
-544 SVTVH
+544 
-549 ALTKTYS
+549 AL
-556 EDSVYSSTIENYG
+556 
-569 EYSYDE
+569 
-575 KEKDPKEIAEKNSIM
+575 
-590 NDINAA
+590 
-596 FKKDL
+596 KKDF
-601 EADTAYLN
+601 EADDRYLN
-609 GVLYDPFALLY
+609 GVLYDPFGIIVDNSY
-620 NDDIFYD
+620 KYEYYD
-627 SSNDE
+627 GYSYSSSEEISPSEEIGSLPQIKQQFSND
-632 DSVYSF
+632 F
-638 DSLKYI
+638 
-644 REKYSKDY
+644 
-652 VCKIQLT
+652 VCKLKIEYKLGEKGFFDLTHSQCEYYYIPKT
-659 YTNYDPEKAKKFIF
+659 YTN
-673 GTNSTEEYEY
+673 TL
-683 YFVPKSYTNT
+683 
-693 IEVLKKYG
+693 EVLKKYG
-701 LLKADYTLNKNSE
+701 LINSDYTINKNSQFYNSYNYE
-714 YFNVPEYGDYDTVY
+714 Y
-728 ER
+728 

>member
-21 DLKGCKASL
+21 DLKGCKGSL

-54 QTSFSPL
+54 QTSFSSL

-83 SAIIGFLTLIFAI
+83 SAVIGFLTLIFAI

-145 GIIAIASVCTGTLL
+145 GIIAIASICTGTLL

-213 AYIDAFFTGSYTGN
+213 AYIDAFFTGAYTQT
-227 FSDSFITN
+227 FSKSFITN

-248 IYWIIFSVVCIALG
+248 IYWLVFSAACIAFG

-289 IVSFLAGM
+289 IVSFLTGM
-297 FLGTMFGAIN
+297 FLGTMFGSLN

-355 VIVGVVLI
+355 VIVGVALI

-378 DVKSAGLICS
+378 DVKSAGIILTQHYYPKDKNFSRVMSKSAEDFTSSSDIDS
-388 EYSTVGKNI
+388 IVKIHNNIINSKSTKLKSVGK
-397 SKYYTKSAG
+397 
-406 DFTDEADIKSII
+406 F
-418 NVHNEILTKKKT
+418 KT
-430 NTTSKAKFS
+430 
-439 SVWGSMLYN
+439 VWGFMLYN
-448 TLREYAS
+448 AFDDLSYDDVYA
-455 DEIITVAYKLNSGRT
+455 ITYKLNNGRKVNRFYSASMISLVNSMNT
-470 VTRYYSKNLLEM
+470 VYSDEYYYDDYGSFDTDGINKIANPLISSKTYVTKYSALMNSKANSELGAKYAEVTAM
-482 AATFDYE
+482 VKGSDYAAESCINGQKSYFSNSEDEDYE
-489 PIDYTDDTYD
+489 SNKVI
-499 VDYGYSSSGFTQI
+499 
-512 YTAAKPVLSS
+512 
-522 KPYIMKYSGVANA
+522 
-535 GLNEDFQVS
+535 LNELNE
-544 SVTVH
+544 
-549 ALTKTYS
+549 AL
-556 EDSVYSSTIENYG
+556 
-569 EYSYDE
+569 
-575 KEKDPKEIAEKNSIM
+575 
-590 NDINAA
+590 
-596 FKKDL
+596 KKDF
-601 EADTAYLN
+601 EADDRYLN
-609 GVLYDPFALLY
+609 GVLYDPFGIIVDNSY
-620 NDDIFYD
+620 KYEYYD
-627 SSNDE
+627 GYSYSSSEEISPSEEIGSLPQIKHQFSND
-632 DSVYSF
+632 F
-638 DSLKYI
+638 
-644 REKYSKDY
+644 
-652 VCKIQLT
+652 VCKLKIEYKLGEKGFFDLTHSQCEYYYIPKT
-659 YTNYDPEKAKKFIF
+659 YTN
-673 GTNSTEEYEY
+673 TL
-683 YFVPKSYTNT
+683 
-693 IEVLKKYG
+693 EVLKKYG
-701 LLKADYTLNKNSE
+701 LINSDYTINKNSQFYNSYNYE
-714 YFNVPEYGDYDTVY
+714 Y
-728 ER
+728 

>member
-21 DLKGCKASL
+21 DLKGCKGSL

-83 SAIIGFLTLIFAI
+83 STVIGFLTLIFAI

-145 GIIAIASVCTGTLL
+145 GIIAIASICTGTLL

-213 AYIDAFFTGSYTGN
+213 AYIDAFFTGAYTQT
-227 FSDSFITN
+227 FSKSFITN

-248 IYWIIFSVVCIALG
+248 IYWIIFSIACVAFG

-289 IVSFLAGM
+289 IVSFLTGM
-297 FLGTMFGAIN
+297 FLGTMFGSIN

-355 VIVGVVLI
+355 VIVGVALI

-378 DVKSAGLICS
+378 DVKSAGIILTQHYYPKDKNFSRVMSKSAEDFTSSSDIDS
-388 EYSTVGKNI
+388 IVKIHNNIINSKSTKLKSVGK
-397 SKYYTKSAG
+397 
-406 DFTDEADIKSII
+406 F
-418 NVHNEILTKKKT
+418 KT
-430 NTTSKAKFS
+430 
-439 SVWGSMLYN
+439 VWGFMLYN
-448 TLREYAS
+448 AFDDLSYDDVYA
-455 DEIITVAYKLNSGRT
+455 ITYKLNNGRKVNRFYSASMISLVNSMNT
-470 VTRYYSKNLLEM
+470 VYSDEYYYDDYGSFDTDGINKIANPLISSKTYVTKYSALMNSKANSELGAKYAEVTAM
-482 AATFDYE
+482 VKGSDYASESCINGQKSYFSNSEDEDYE
-489 PIDYTDDTYD
+489 SNKVI
-499 VDYGYSSSGFTQI
+499 
-512 YTAAKPVLSS
+512 
-522 KPYIMKYSGVANA
+522 
-535 GLNEDFQVS
+535 LNELNE
-544 SVTVH
+544 
-549 ALTKTYS
+549 AL
-556 EDSVYSSTIENYG
+556 
-569 EYSYDE
+569 
-575 KEKDPKEIAEKNSIM
+575 
-590 NDINAA
+590 
-596 FKKDL
+596 KKDF
-601 EADTAYLN
+601 EADDRYLN
-609 GVLYDPFALLY
+609 GVLYDPFGIIVDNSY
-620 NDDIFYD
+620 KYEYYD
-627 SSNDE
+627 GYSYSSSEEISPSEEIGSLPQIKHQFSND
-632 DSVYSF
+632 F
-638 DSLKYI
+638 
-644 REKYSKDY
+644 
-652 VCKIQLT
+652 VCKLKIEYKLGEKGFFDLTHSQCEYYYIPKT
-659 YTNYDPEKAKKFIF
+659 YTN
-673 GTNSTEEYEY
+673 TL
-683 YFVPKSYTNT
+683 
-693 IEVLKKYG
+693 EVLKKYG
-701 LLKADYTLNKNSE
+701 LINSDYTINKNSQFYNSYNYE
-714 YFNVPEYGDYDTVY
+714 Y
-728 ER
+728 

>member
-13 QIFSVILW
+13 QIISVLLW
-21 DLKGCKASL
+21 DLRGCKGSL

-54 QTSFSPL
+54 QTSFSSL
-61 FSTESSPKI
+61 FSTESSQKI

-131 AAYLFSIIPMLVFM
+131 AAYLFSIVPMLVFM
-145 GIIAIASVCTGTLL
+145 GIIAIASICTGTLL

-213 AYIDAFFTGSYTGN
+213 AYIDAFFTGAYTQT
-227 FSDSFITN
+227 FSKSFITN

-248 IYWIIFSVVCIALG
+248 IYWIIFSIACVAFG

-289 IVSFLAGM
+289 IVSFLTGM
-297 FLGTMFGAIN
+297 FLGTMFGSIN

-355 VIVGVVLI
+355 VIVGVALI

-378 DVKSAGLICS
+378 DVKSAGIILTQHYYPKDKNFSRVMSKSAEDFTSSSDIDS
-388 EYSTVGKNI
+388 IVKIHNNIINSKSTKLKSVGK
-397 SKYYTKSAG
+397 
-406 DFTDEADIKSII
+406 F
-418 NVHNEILTKKKT
+418 KT
-430 NTTSKAKFS
+430 
-439 SVWGSMLYN
+439 VWGFMLYN
-448 TLREYAS
+448 AFDDLSYDDVYA
-455 DEIITVAYKLNSGRT
+455 ITYKLNNGRKVNRFYSASMISLVNSMNT
-470 VTRYYSKNLLEM
+470 VYSDDYYDDYDLDTDGINKIANPLISSKTYVTKYSALMNSKANSELGAKYAEVTAM
-482 AATFDYE
+482 VKGSDYAAESCINGQKSYFSNSEDEDYE
-489 PIDYTDDTYD
+489 SNKVI
-499 VDYGYSSSGFTQI
+499 
-512 YTAAKPVLSS
+512 
-522 KPYIMKYSGVANA
+522 
-535 GLNEDFQVS
+535 LNELNE
-544 SVTVH
+544 
-549 ALTKTYS
+549 AL
-556 EDSVYSSTIENYG
+556 
-569 EYSYDE
+569 
-575 KEKDPKEIAEKNSIM
+575 
-590 NDINAA
+590 
-596 FKKDL
+596 KKDF
-601 EADTAYLN
+601 EADDRYLN
-609 GVLYDPFALLY
+609 GVLYDPFGIIVDNSY
-620 NDDIFYD
+620 NYEYYD
-627 SSNDE
+627 GYSYSSSEEISPSEEIGSLPQIKQQFSND
-632 DSVYSF
+632 F
-638 DSLKYI
+638 
-644 REKYSKDY
+644 
-652 VCKIQLT
+652 VCKLKIEYKLGEKGFFDLTHSQCEYYYIPKT
-659 YTNYDPEKAKKFIF
+659 YTN
-673 GTNSTEEYEY
+673 TL
-683 YFVPKSYTNT
+683 
-693 IEVLKKYG
+693 EVLKKYG
-701 LLKADYTLNKNSE
+701 LINSDYTINKNSQFYNSYNYE
-714 YFNVPEYGDYDTVY
+714 Y
-728 ER
+728 

>member
-21 DLKGCKASL
+21 DLKGCKGSL

-54 QTSFSPL
+54 QTSFSSL

-83 SAIIGFLTLIFAI
+83 SAVIGFLTLIFAI

-131 AAYLFSIIPMLVFM
+131 AAYLFSIVPMLVFM
-145 GIIAIASVCTGTLL
+145 GIIAIASICTGTLL

-213 AYIDAFFTGSYTGN
+213 AYIDAFFTGAYTQT
-227 FSDSFITN
+227 FSKSFITN

-248 IYWIIFSVVCIALG
+248 IYWLVFSAACIAFG

-289 IVSFLAGM
+289 IVSFLTGM
-297 FLGTMFGAIN
+297 FLGTMFGSIN

-355 VIVGVVLI
+355 VIIGVALI

-378 DVKSAGLICS
+378 DVKSAGIILTQHYYPKDKNFSRVMSKSAEDFTSSSDIDS
-388 EYSTVGKNI
+388 IVKIHNNIINSKSTKLKSVGK
-397 SKYYTKSAG
+397 
-406 DFTDEADIKSII
+406 F
-418 NVHNEILTKKKT
+418 KT
-430 NTTSKAKFS
+430 
-439 SVWGSMLYN
+439 VWGFMLYN
-448 TLREYAS
+448 AFDDLSYDDVYA
-455 DEIITVAYKLNSGRT
+455 ITYKLNNGRKVNRFYSASMISLVNSMNT
-470 VTRYYSKNLLEM
+470 VYSDEYYYDDYGSFDTDGINKIANPLISSKTYVTKYSALMNSKANSELGAKYAEVTAM
-482 AATFDYE
+482 VKGSDYASESCINGQKSYFSNSEDEDYE
-489 PIDYTDDTYD
+489 SNKVI
-499 VDYGYSSSGFTQI
+499 
-512 YTAAKPVLSS
+512 
-522 KPYIMKYSGVANA
+522 
-535 GLNEDFQVS
+535 LNELNE
-544 SVTVH
+544 
-549 ALTKTYS
+549 AL
-556 EDSVYSSTIENYG
+556 
-569 EYSYDE
+569 
-575 KEKDPKEIAEKNSIM
+575 
-590 NDINAA
+590 
-596 FKKDL
+596 KKDF
-601 EADTAYLN
+601 EADDRYLN
-609 GVLYDPFALLY
+609 GVLYDPFGIIVDNSY
-620 NDDIFYD
+620 KYEYYD
-627 SSNDE
+627 GYSYSSSEEISPSEEIGSLPQIKQQFSND
-632 DSVYSF
+632 F
-638 DSLKYI
+638 
-644 REKYSKDY
+644 
-652 VCKIQLT
+652 VCKLKIEYKLGEKGFFDLTHSQCEYYYIPKT
-659 YTNYDPEKAKKFIF
+659 YTN
-673 GTNSTEEYEY
+673 TL
-683 YFVPKSYTNT
+683 
-693 IEVLKKYG
+693 EVLKKYG
-701 LLKADYTLNKNSE
+701 LINSDYTINKNSQFYNSYNYE
-714 YFNVPEYGDYDTVY
+714 Y
-728 ER
+728 

>member
-21 DLKGCKASL
+21 DLKGCKGSL

-54 QTSFSPL
+54 QTSFSSL
-61 FSTESSPKI
+61 FSTESSQKI

-83 SAIIGFLTLIFAI
+83 SAVIGFLTLIFAI

-131 AAYLFSIIPMLVFM
+131 AAYLFSIVPMLVFM
-145 GIIAIASVCTGTLL
+145 GIIAIASICTGTLL

-213 AYIDAFFTGSYTGN
+213 AYIDAFFTGAYTQT
-227 FSDSFITN
+227 FSKSFITN

-248 IYWIIFSVVCIALG
+248 IYWLVFSAACIAFG

-289 IVSFLAGM
+289 IVSFLTGM
-297 FLGTMFGAIN
+297 FLGTMFGSIN

-355 VIVGVVLI
+355 VIVGVALI

-378 DVKSAGLICS
+378 DVKSAGIILTQHYYPKDKNFSRVMSKSAEDFTSSSDIDS
-388 EYSTVGKNI
+388 IVKIHNNIINSKSTKLKSVGK
-397 SKYYTKSAG
+397 
-406 DFTDEADIKSII
+406 F
-418 NVHNEILTKKKT
+418 KT
-430 NTTSKAKFS
+430 
-439 SVWGSMLYN
+439 VWGFMLYN
-448 TLREYAS
+448 AFDDLSYDDVYA
-455 DEIITVAYKLNSGRT
+455 ITYKLNNGRKVNRFYSASMISLVNSMNT
-470 VTRYYSKNLLEM
+470 VYSDEYYYDDYGSFDTDGINKIANPLISSKTYVTKYSALMNSKANSELGAKYAEVTAM
-482 AATFDYE
+482 VKGSDYAAESCINGQKSYFSNSEDEDYE
-489 PIDYTDDTYD
+489 SNKVI
-499 VDYGYSSSGFTQI
+499 
-512 YTAAKPVLSS
+512 
-522 KPYIMKYSGVANA
+522 
-535 GLNEDFQVS
+535 LNELNE
-544 SVTVH
+544 
-549 ALTKTYS
+549 AL
-556 EDSVYSSTIENYG
+556 
-569 EYSYDE
+569 
-575 KEKDPKEIAEKNSIM
+575 
-590 NDINAA
+590 
-596 FKKDL
+596 KKDF
-601 EADTAYLN
+601 EADDRYLN
-609 GVLYDPFALLY
+609 GVLYDPFGIIVDNSY
-620 NDDIFYD
+620 NYEYYD
-627 SSNDE
+627 GYSYSSSEEISPSEEIGSLPQIKQQFSND
-632 DSVYSF
+632 F
-638 DSLKYI
+638 
-644 REKYSKDY
+644 
-652 VCKIQLT
+652 VCKLKIEYKLGEKGFFDLTHSQCEYYYIPKT
-659 YTNYDPEKAKKFIF
+659 YTN
-673 GTNSTEEYEY
+673 TL
-683 YFVPKSYTNT
+683 
-693 IEVLKKYG
+693 EVLKKYG
-701 LLKADYTLNKNSE
+701 LINSDYTINKNSQFYNSYNYE
-714 YFNVPEYGDYDTVY
+714 Y
-728 ER
+728 

>member
-21 DLKGCKASL
+21 DLKGCKGSL

-54 QTSFSPL
+54 QTSFSSL

-131 AAYLFSIIPMLVFM
+131 AAYLFSIVPMLVFM
-145 GIIAIASVCTGTLL
+145 GIIAIASICTGTLL

-213 AYIDAFFTGSYTGN
+213 AYIDAFFTGAYTQT
-227 FSDSFITN
+227 FSKSFITN

-248 IYWIIFSVVCIALG
+248 IYWIIFSIACVAFG

-289 IVSFLAGM
+289 IVSFLTGM
-297 FLGTMFGAIN
+297 FLGTMFGSIN

-355 VIVGVVLI
+355 VIVGVALI

-378 DVKSAGLICS
+378 DVKSAGIILTQHYYPKDKNFSRVMSKSAEDFTSSSDIDS
-388 EYSTVGKNI
+388 IVKIHNNIINSKSTKLKSVGK
-397 SKYYTKSAG
+397 
-406 DFTDEADIKSII
+406 F
-418 NVHNEILTKKKT
+418 KT
-430 NTTSKAKFS
+430 
-439 SVWGSMLYN
+439 VWGFMLYN
-448 TLREYAS
+448 AFDDLSYDDVYA
-455 DEIITVAYKLNSGRT
+455 ITYKLNNGRKVNRFYSASMISLVNSMNT
-470 VTRYYSKNLLEM
+470 VYSDEYYYDDYGSFDTDGINKIANPLISSKTYVTKYSALMNSKANSELGAKYAEVTAM
-482 AATFDYE
+482 VKGSDYAAESCINGQKSYFSNSEDEDYE
-489 PIDYTDDTYD
+489 SNKVI
-499 VDYGYSSSGFTQI
+499 
-512 YTAAKPVLSS
+512 
-522 KPYIMKYSGVANA
+522 
-535 GLNEDFQVS
+535 LNELNE
-544 SVTVH
+544 
-549 ALTKTYS
+549 AL
-556 EDSVYSSTIENYG
+556 
-569 EYSYDE
+569 
-575 KEKDPKEIAEKNSIM
+575 
-590 NDINAA
+590 
-596 FKKDL
+596 KKDF
-601 EADTAYLN
+601 EADDRYLN
-609 GVLYDPFALLY
+609 GVLYDPFGIIVDNSY
-620 NDDIFYD
+620 KYEYYD
-627 SSNDE
+627 GYSYSSSEEISPSEEIGSLPQIKQQFSND
-632 DSVYSF
+632 F
-638 DSLKYI
+638 
-644 REKYSKDY
+644 
-652 VCKIQLT
+652 VCKLKIEYKLGEKGFFDLTHSQCEYYYIPKT
-659 YTNYDPEKAKKFIF
+659 YTN
-673 GTNSTEEYEY
+673 TL
-683 YFVPKSYTNT
+683 
-693 IEVLKKYG
+693 EVLKKYG
-701 LLKADYTLNKNSE
+701 LINSDYTINKNSQFYNSYNYE
-714 YFNVPEYGDYDTVY
+714 Y
-728 ER
+728 

>member
-21 DLKGCKASL
+21 DLKGCKGSL

-54 QTSFSPL
+54 QTSFSSL
-61 FSTESSPKI
+61 FSTESSQKI

-83 SAIIGFLTLIFAI
+83 SAVIGFLTLIFAI

-131 AAYLFSIIPMLVFM
+131 AAYLFSIVPMLVFM
-145 GIIAIASVCTGTLL
+145 GIIAIASICTGTLL

-213 AYIDAFFTGSYTGN
+213 AYIDAFFTGAYTQT
-227 FSDSFITN
+227 FSKSFITN

-248 IYWIIFSVVCIALG
+248 IYWLVFSAACIAFG

-289 IVSFLAGM
+289 IVSFLTGM
-297 FLGTMFGAIN
+297 FLGTMFGSLN

-355 VIVGVVLI
+355 VIVGVALI

-378 DVKSAGLICS
+378 DVKSAGIILTQHYYPKDKNFSRVMSKSAEDFTSSSDIDS
-388 EYSTVGKNI
+388 IVKIHNNIINSKSTKLKSVGK
-397 SKYYTKSAG
+397 
-406 DFTDEADIKSII
+406 F
-418 NVHNEILTKKKT
+418 KT
-430 NTTSKAKFS
+430 
-439 SVWGSMLYN
+439 VWGFMLYN
-448 TLREYAS
+448 AFDDLSYDDVYA
-455 DEIITVAYKLNSGRT
+455 ITYKLNNGRKVNRFYSASMISLVNSMNT
-470 VTRYYSKNLLEM
+470 VYSDEYYYDDYGSLDTDGINKIANPLISSKTYVTKYSALMNSKANSELGAKYAEVTAM
-482 AATFDYE
+482 VKGSDYASESCINGQKSYFSNSEDEDYE
-489 PIDYTDDTYD
+489 SNKVI
-499 VDYGYSSSGFTQI
+499 
-512 YTAAKPVLSS
+512 
-522 KPYIMKYSGVANA
+522 
-535 GLNEDFQVS
+535 LNELNE
-544 SVTVH
+544 
-549 ALTKTYS
+549 AL
-556 EDSVYSSTIENYG
+556 
-569 EYSYDE
+569 
-575 KEKDPKEIAEKNSIM
+575 
-590 NDINAA
+590 
-596 FKKDL
+596 KKDF
-601 EADTAYLN
+601 EADDRYLN
-609 GVLYDPFALLY
+609 GVLYDPFGIIVDNSY
-620 NDDIFYD
+620 NYEYYD
-627 SSNDE
+627 GYSYSSSEEISPSEEIGSLPQIKQQFSND
-632 DSVYSF
+632 F
-638 DSLKYI
+638 
-644 REKYSKDY
+644 
-652 VCKIQLT
+652 VCKLKIEYKLGEKGFFDLTHSQCEYYYIPKT
-659 YTNYDPEKAKKFIF
+659 YTN
-673 GTNSTEEYEY
+673 TL
-683 YFVPKSYTNT
+683 
-693 IEVLKKYG
+693 EVLKKYG
-701 LLKADYTLNKNSE
+701 LINSDYTINKNSQF
-714 YFNVPEYGDYDTVY
+714 YNSYNY
-728 ER
+728 EN

>member
-21 DLKGCKASL
+21 DLRGCKGSL

-54 QTSFSPL
+54 QTSFSSL
-61 FSTESSPKI
+61 FSTESSQKI

-83 SAIIGFLTLIFAI
+83 SAVIGFLTLIFAI

-131 AAYLFSIIPMLVFM
+131 AAYLFSIVPMLVFM
-145 GIIAIASVCTGTLL
+145 GIIAIASICTGTLL

-213 AYIDAFFTGSYTGN
+213 AYIDAFFTGAYTQT
-227 FSDSFITN
+227 FSKSFITN

-248 IYWIIFSVVCIALG
+248 IYWIIFSIACVAFG

-289 IVSFLAGM
+289 IVSFLTGM
-297 FLGTMFGAIN
+297 FLGTMFGSLN

-355 VIVGVVLI
+355 VIVGVALI

-378 DVKSAGLICS
+378 DVKSAGIILTQHYYPKDKNFSRVMSKSAEDFTSSSDIDS
-388 EYSTVGKNI
+388 IVKIHNNIINSKSTKLKSVGK
-397 SKYYTKSAG
+397 
-406 DFTDEADIKSII
+406 F
-418 NVHNEILTKKKT
+418 KT
-430 NTTSKAKFS
+430 
-439 SVWGSMLYN
+439 VWGFMLYN
-448 TLREYAS
+448 AFDDLSYDDVYA
-455 DEIITVAYKLNSGRT
+455 ITYKLNNGRKVNRFYSASMISLVNSMNT
-470 VTRYYSKNLLEM
+470 VYSDEYYYDDYGSFDTDGINKIANPLISSKTYVTKYSALMNSKANSELGAKYAEVTAM
-482 AATFDYE
+482 VKGSDYASESCINGQKSYFSNSEDEDYE
-489 PIDYTDDTYD
+489 SNKVI
-499 VDYGYSSSGFTQI
+499 
-512 YTAAKPVLSS
+512 
-522 KPYIMKYSGVANA
+522 
-535 GLNEDFQVS
+535 LNELNE
-544 SVTVH
+544 
-549 ALTKTYS
+549 AL
-556 EDSVYSSTIENYG
+556 
-569 EYSYDE
+569 
-575 KEKDPKEIAEKNSIM
+575 
-590 NDINAA
+590 
-596 FKKDL
+596 KKDF
-601 EADTAYLN
+601 EADDRYLN
-609 GVLYDPFALLY
+609 GVLYDPFGIIVDNSY
-620 NDDIFYD
+620 NYEYYD
-627 SSNDE
+627 GYSYSSSEEISPSEEIGSLPQIKQQFSND
-632 DSVYSF
+632 F
-638 DSLKYI
+638 
-644 REKYSKDY
+644 
-652 VCKIQLT
+652 VCKLKIEYKLGEKGFFDLTHSQCEYYYIPKT
-659 YTNYDPEKAKKFIF
+659 YTN
-673 GTNSTEEYEY
+673 TL
-683 YFVPKSYTNT
+683 
-693 IEVLKKYG
+693 EVLKKYG
-701 LLKADYTLNKNSE
+701 LINSDYTINKNSQFYNSYNYE
-714 YFNVPEYGDYDTVY
+714 Y
-728 ER
+728 

>member
-21 DLKGCKASL
+21 DLKGCKGSL

-54 QTSFSPL
+54 QTSFSSL
-61 FSTESSPKI
+61 FSTESSQKI

-83 SAIIGFLTLIFAI
+83 SAVIGFLTLIFAI

-131 AAYLFSIIPMLVFM
+131 AAYLFSIVPMLVFM
-145 GIIAIASVCTGTLL
+145 GIIAIASICTGTLL

-213 AYIDAFFTGSYTGN
+213 AYIDAFFTGAYTQT
-227 FSDSFITN
+227 FSKSFITN

-248 IYWIIFSVVCIALG
+248 IYWLVFSAACIAFG

-289 IVSFLAGM
+289 IVSFLTGM
-297 FLGTMFGAIN
+297 FLGTMFGSLN

-355 VIVGVVLI
+355 VIVGVALI

-378 DVKSAGLICS
+378 DVKSAGIILTQHYYPKDKNFSRVMSKSAEDFTSSSDIDS
-388 EYSTVGKNI
+388 IVKIHNNIINSKSTKLKSVGK
-397 SKYYTKSAG
+397 
-406 DFTDEADIKSII
+406 F
-418 NVHNEILTKKKT
+418 KT
-430 NTTSKAKFS
+430 
-439 SVWGSMLYN
+439 VWGFMLYN
-448 TLREYAS
+448 AFDDLSYDDVYA
-455 DEIITVAYKLNSGRT
+455 ITYKLNNGRKVNRFYSASMISLVNSMNT
-470 VTRYYSKNLLEM
+470 VYSDEYYYDDYGSFDTDGINKIANPLISSKTYVTKYSALMNSKANSELGAKYAEVTAM
-482 AATFDYE
+482 VKGSDYAAESCINGQKSYFSNSEDEDYE
-489 PIDYTDDTYD
+489 SNKVI
-499 VDYGYSSSGFTQI
+499 
-512 YTAAKPVLSS
+512 
-522 KPYIMKYSGVANA
+522 
-535 GLNEDFQVS
+535 LNELNE
-544 SVTVH
+544 
-549 ALTKTYS
+549 AL
-556 EDSVYSSTIENYG
+556 
-569 EYSYDE
+569 
-575 KEKDPKEIAEKNSIM
+575 
-590 NDINAA
+590 
-596 FKKDL
+596 KKDF
-601 EADTAYLN
+601 EADDRYLN
-609 GVLYDPFALLY
+609 GVLYDPFGIIVDNSY
-620 NDDIFYD
+620 KYEYYD
-627 SSNDE
+627 GYSYSSSEEISPSEEIGSLPQIKQQFSND
-632 DSVYSF
+632 F
-638 DSLKYI
+638 
-644 REKYSKDY
+644 
-652 VCKIQLT
+652 VCKLKIEYKLGEKGFFDLTHSQCEYYYIPKT
-659 YTNYDPEKAKKFIF
+659 YTN
-673 GTNSTEEYEY
+673 TL
-683 YFVPKSYTNT
+683 
-693 IEVLKKYG
+693 EVLKKYG
-701 LLKADYTLNKNSE
+701 LINSDYTINKNSQFYNSYNYE
-714 YFNVPEYGDYDTVY
+714 Y
-728 ER
+728 

>member
-21 DLKGCKASL
+21 DLKGCKGSL

-54 QTSFSPL
+54 QTSFSSL
-61 FSTESSPKI
+61 FSTESSQKI

-83 SAIIGFLTLIFAI
+83 SAVIGFLTLIFAI

-145 GIIAIASVCTGTLL
+145 GIIAIASICTGTLL

-213 AYIDAFFTGSYTGN
+213 AYIDAFFTGAYTQT
-227 FSDSFITN
+227 FSKSFITN

-248 IYWIIFSVVCIALG
+248 IYWIIFSIACVAFG

-289 IVSFLAGM
+289 IVSFLTGM
-297 FLGTMFGAIN
+297 FLGTMFGSLN

-355 VIVGVVLI
+355 VIVGVALI

-378 DVKSAGLICS
+378 DVKSAGIILTQHYYPKDKNFSRVMSKSAEDFTSSSDIDS
-388 EYSTVGKNI
+388 IVKIHNNIINSKSTKLKSVGK
-397 SKYYTKSAG
+397 
-406 DFTDEADIKSII
+406 F
-418 NVHNEILTKKKT
+418 KT
-430 NTTSKAKFS
+430 
-439 SVWGSMLYN
+439 VWGFMLYN
-448 TLREYAS
+448 AFDDLSYDDVYA
-455 DEIITVAYKLNSGRT
+455 ITYKLNNGRKVNRFYSASMISLVNSMNT
-470 VTRYYSKNLLEM
+470 VYSD
-482 AATFDYE
+482 DY
-489 PIDYTDDTYD
+489 DY
-499 VDYGYSSSGFTQI
+499 DYGYGYGSLDTDGI
-512 YTAAKPVLSS
+512 NKIANPLISS
-522 KPYIMKYSGVANA
+522 KTYVTKYSALMNSKANSELGA
-535 GLNEDFQVS
+535 KYAVVTAMVKGSDYAAESCINGKKSYFSNSEDEDYESNKVILNELNE
-544 SVTVH
+544 
-549 ALTKTYS
+549 AL
-556 EDSVYSSTIENYG
+556 
-569 EYSYDE
+569 
-575 KEKDPKEIAEKNSIM
+575 
-590 NDINAA
+590 
-596 FKKDL
+596 KKDF
-601 EADTAYLN
+601 EADDRYLN
-609 GVLYDPFALLY
+609 GVLYDPFGIIVDNSY
-620 NDDIFYD
+620 NYEYYD
-627 SSNDE
+627 GYSYSSSEEISPSEEIGSLPQIKQQFSND
-632 DSVYSF
+632 F
-638 DSLKYI
+638 
-644 REKYSKDY
+644 
-652 VCKIQLT
+652 VCKLKIEYKLGEKGFFDLTHSQCEYYYIPKT
-659 YTNYDPEKAKKFIF
+659 YTN
-673 GTNSTEEYEY
+673 TL
-683 YFVPKSYTNT
+683 
-693 IEVLKKYG
+693 EVLKKYG
-701 LLKADYTLNKNSE
+701 LINSDYTINKNSQFYNSYNYE
-714 YFNVPEYGDYDTVY
+714 Y
-728 ER
+728 